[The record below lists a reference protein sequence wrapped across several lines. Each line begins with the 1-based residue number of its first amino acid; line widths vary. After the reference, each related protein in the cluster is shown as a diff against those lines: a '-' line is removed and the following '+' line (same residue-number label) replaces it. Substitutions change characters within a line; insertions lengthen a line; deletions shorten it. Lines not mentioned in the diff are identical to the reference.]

1 MKKLKMFNLLL
12 FSLLIG
18 RGLNIFSLPVKAET
32 GQDVSVKVTS
42 SLRACKPGDNVEFTL
57 TANNFTEDQPKLR
70 VKLSFS
76 SEFNNISYDF
86 NENLY
91 PQKIENY
98 ETDIYEFT
106 FDGSNSENSVSLGT
120 IYAKIAD
127 YVDSPIELYPNI
139 TAEIYSY
146 TDSGD
151 IAWLPCSVDLDSA
164 RVTVTPPEPEKPTEI
179 PAVAVTLTES
189 SLTLNTG
196 DISTIYA
203 TIEPAN
209 STDNVVWDSSVPLV
223 ATVEN
228 GTITAHKAGET
239 TITARRGDVSASCLV
254 TVLCKHEYEHI
265 ESTATCLSEGIAE
278 HYRCSKCGELFD
290 TEKKH
295 TDLQQ
300 LKEEKT
306 EHNYSDL
313 TEEIAAT
320 CETDGI
326 KAHYTCKS
334 CGTLFD
340 TNKEIIENGDLIIPM
355 TGHKYGRWKTDE
367 TSHWQECTNP
377 ECGKT
382 TDKQEHICD
391 NVPCESKKFCQI
403 CNNEY
408 GEIKK
413 HRYVFYREVSAT
425 CETEG
430 TKAHYFCPDCGKYFD
445 TEKQEISKEKLT
457 IDKLNHKIGT
467 EWKTDE
473 TSHWQECERCKEK
486 LNYGEHRAAD
496 TSCEH
501 KSVCEVCKSE
511 YGKPGEHR
519 LSFISGKTET
529 CEKDGIIAHFVCTK
543 CDKIFDENKQ
553 EITKEDLIIKK
564 TGHTPDGIW
573 KDYGKYHRQS
583 CLKCKEKLDISN
595 HTGKAGCGEKAVCN
609 ICGAQ
614 YGEPAEHS
622 FGILNKR
629 IEPTC
634 RSEGREA
641 YYRCKE
647 CGKLF
652 NENKDEIS
660 EKDLVIKKSNHNA
673 GNNWQSDGVKHWRKC
688 LNCNEI
694 LDVAEHH
701 GGQRNCLSR
710 GICADCNKTYGEKGE
725 HIYGELSR
733 EKKATCETDG
743 VKSHYTCGVCSKI
756 FDENKKEISKENLII
771 TKTGH
776 RQSENWHSDEENHQY
791 ICTNEGCGKILERR
805 AHNFDYGTVTKQPG
819 YDENRTG
826 KKMYRCRE
834 CGYEKTR
841 IIPVL
846 TYRKNYK
853 IVNGASQ
860 TVTENSGETVSFRS
874 NCGIEKFVRLEIDE
888 KLVDPENYILKEGS
902 TIVELK
908 PEYLATLEVGKHGVS
923 IVSQDGTADT
933 TLRITP
939 QPEEEEETEKTTT
952 AKTNKTSTK
961 TAKTTKKIKS
971 PNTGDISR
979 PVMAMMGAAMLLTYF
994 ALCIKREKS
1003 K

>member
-32 GQDVSVKVTS
+32 GQENTIKVSVDQTEVSPGDTVIYIFVLDDIYYDTGEVMLSVEYPENMTAVTYSANENFIRSNSITNNTGIFNYDGVRGYDKITLLTVSVKIS
-42 SLRACKPGDNVEFTL
+42 EEILEE
-57 TANNFTEDQPKLR
+57 TEIQ
-70 VKLSFS
+70 
-76 SEFNNISYDF
+76 
-86 NENLY
+86 
-91 PQKIENY
+91 
-98 ETDIYEFT
+98 
-106 FDGSNSENSVSLGT
+106 
-120 IYAKIAD
+120 
-127 YVDSPIELYPNI
+127 PNI
-139 TAEIYSY
+139 TAYYKDYS
-146 TDSGD
+146 SN
-151 IAWLPCSVDLDSA
+151 LLQCSIDLDSA
-164 RVTVTPPEPEKPTEI
+164 HVTVTPPEPEKPTEI

-203 TIEPAN
+203 TIEPTN
-209 STDNVVWDSSVPLV
+209 STDEIVWDSSVPFV

-239 TITARRGDVSASCLV
+239 TITARRGNVSASCLV

-265 ESTATCLSEGIAE
+265 DSTATCLSEGVAE

-313 TEEIAAT
+313 T
-320 CETDGI
+320 
-326 KAHYTCKS
+326 K
-334 CGTLFD
+334 
-340 TNKEIIENGDLIIPM
+340 
-355 TGHKYGRWKTDE
+355 
-367 TSHWQECTNP
+367 
-377 ECGKT
+377 
-382 TDKQEHICD
+382 
-391 NVPCESKKFCQI
+391 
-403 CNNEY
+403 
-408 GEIKK
+408 
-413 HRYVFYREVSAT
+413 EVSAT

-445 TEKQEISKEKLT
+445 TEKQEIPKEKLT
-457 IDKLNHKIGT
+457 IDKLNHKIST

-496 TSCEH
+496 SSCEH

-543 CDKIFDENKQ
+543 CDKIFDENKR
-553 EITKEDLIIKK
+553 EITEKDLIIKK
-564 TGHTPDGIW
+564 TGHTPDGTW
-573 KDYGKYHRQS
+573 KDYGEYHRQS

-595 HTGKAGCGEKAVCN
+595 HTGKARCGEKAVCN

-660 EKDLVIKKSNHNA
+660 EKDLVIKKSNHNT

-710 GICADCNKTYGEKGE
+710 GICADCNKTYGEKGD

-733 EKKATCETDG
+733 EKKATCEIDG

-771 TKTGH
+771 IKTGH

-826 KKMYRCRE
+826 KKVYRCRD

-874 NCGIEKFVRLEIDE
+874 NCGIEKFIRLEIDE
-888 KLVDPENYILKEGS
+888 KLVDPGNYILKEGS

-952 AKTNKTSTK
+952 GKTTKTSAKTAKTNKTSTK

-979 PVMAMMGAAMLLTYF
+979 PVMAMIGAAMLLTSL
-994 ALCIKREKS
+994 ALCRKGRKE
-1003 K
+1003 

>member
-18 RGLNIFSLPVKAET
+18 RGLNAFSLPVKAET
-32 GQDVSVKVTS
+32 GQENTIKVSVDQTEVSPGDTVMYTFVLDDIYYDTGEVMLSVEYPENMTAATYSANENFIRSNSITNNTGIFNYDGVRGYDEITLLTVSVKIS
-42 SLRACKPGDNVEFTL
+42 EEILEE
-57 TANNFTEDQPKLR
+57 TEIQ
-70 VKLSFS
+70 
-76 SEFNNISYDF
+76 
-86 NENLY
+86 
-91 PQKIENY
+91 
-98 ETDIYEFT
+98 
-106 FDGSNSENSVSLGT
+106 
-120 IYAKIAD
+120 
-127 YVDSPIELYPNI
+127 PNI
-139 TAEIYSY
+139 TAYYKDYS
-146 TDSGD
+146 GNL
-151 IAWLPCSVDLDSA
+151 LPCSIDLDSA
-164 RVTVTPPEPEKPTEI
+164 HVTVTPPEPEKPTEI

-203 TIEPAN
+203 TIDPAN
-209 STDNVVWDSSVPLV
+209 STDEIVWDSSVPLV

-265 ESTATCLSEGIAE
+265 ESTATCLSEGVAE

-313 TEEIAAT
+313 TKEVAAN
-320 CETDGI
+320 CETAGI
-326 KAHYTCKS
+326 KAHYTCKN
-334 CGTLFD
+334 CGTVFD
-340 TNKEIIENGDLIIPM
+340 TNKEIIENGDLTIPM

-367 TSHWQECTNP
+367 TSHWQEC
-377 ECGKT
+377 
-382 TDKQEHICD
+382 
-391 NVPCESKKFCQI
+391 
-403 CNNEY
+403 
-408 GEIKK
+408 
-413 HRYVFYREVSAT
+413 
-425 CETEG
+425 
-430 TKAHYFCPDCGKYFD
+430 
-445 TEKQEISKEKLT
+445 
-457 IDKLNHKIGT
+457 
-467 EWKTDE
+467 
-473 TSHWQECERCKEK
+473 ERCKEK
-486 LNYGEHRAAD
+486 LNYEEHRAAD

-543 CDKIFDENKQ
+543 CDKIFDENKR
-553 EITKEDLIIKK
+553 EVTEEDLIIKK
-564 TGHTPDGIW
+564 TGHKPDGIW
-573 KDYGKYHRQS
+573 KDYGEYHRQS

-622 FGILNKR
+622 FGILNRR

-710 GICADCNKTYGEKGE
+710 GICADCNKTYGEKGD

-756 FDENKKEISKENLII
+756 FDENKKEISKENLTI

-776 RQSENWHSDEENHQY
+776 KQSENWHSDEENHQY

-826 KKMYRCRE
+826 KKVYRCRE

-933 TLRITP
+933 ILRIKP

-952 AKTNKTSTK
+952 TKTNKTSTK

-979 PVMAMMGAAMLLTYF
+979 PVMAMIGAAMLLTSF
-994 ALCIKREKS
+994 ALCRKREKS

>member
-32 GQDVSVKVTS
+32 GQENTIKVSVDQTEVSPGDTVIYTFVLDNIYYDTGEIMLSVEYPENMTAATYSANENFIRSNSITNNTGIFNYDGVRDYDKVTLLTVSVKIS
-42 SLRACKPGDNVEFTL
+42 EEILEE
-57 TANNFTEDQPKLR
+57 TEIQ
-70 VKLSFS
+70 
-76 SEFNNISYDF
+76 
-86 NENLY
+86 
-91 PQKIENY
+91 
-98 ETDIYEFT
+98 
-106 FDGSNSENSVSLGT
+106 
-120 IYAKIAD
+120 
-127 YVDSPIELYPNI
+127 PNI
-139 TAEIYSY
+139 TAYYKDYS
-146 TDSGD
+146 SNL
-151 IAWLPCSVDLDSA
+151 LPCSIDLDSA
-164 RVTVTPPEPEKPTEI
+164 RVTVTPPAPEKPTEI
-179 PAVAVTLTES
+179 PAVSVTLTES

-228 GTITAHKAGET
+228 GTITANKAGET

-254 TVLCKHEYEHI
+254 TVLCNHEYEHI

-306 EHNYSDL
+306 DHNYSDL
-313 TEEIAAT
+313 T
-320 CETDGI
+320 
-326 KAHYTCKS
+326 
-334 CGTLFD
+334 
-340 TNKEIIENGDLIIPM
+340 KE
-355 TGHKYGRWKTDE
+355 
-367 TSHWQECTNP
+367 
-377 ECGKT
+377 
-382 TDKQEHICD
+382 
-391 NVPCESKKFCQI
+391 VA
-403 CNNEY
+403 
-408 GEIKK
+408 
-413 HRYVFYREVSAT
+413 AT

-501 KSVCEVCKSE
+501 KSICEVCKNE

-519 LSFISGKTET
+519 LSFISEKNET
-529 CEKDGIIAHFVCTK
+529 CEKDGIIAHFICTK

-553 EITKEDLIIKK
+553 EITEEDLIIEK
-564 TGHTPDGIW
+564 TGHKPDGTW
-573 KDYGKYHRQS
+573 KDYGEYHRQS

-595 HTGKAGCGEKAVCN
+595 HTGKARCGEKAVCN

-634 RSEGREA
+634 QSEGREA

-660 EKDLVIKKSNHNA
+660 EKDLVIKKSNHNT

-710 GICADCNKTYGEKGE
+710 GICADCNKTYGENGD

-756 FDENKKEISKENLII
+756 FDETKKEISKENLII

-826 KKMYRCRE
+826 KKVYRCRD

-874 NCGIEKFVRLEIDE
+874 NCGIEKFIRLEIDE

-952 AKTNKTSTK
+952 GKTTKTSAK

-979 PVMAMMGAAMLLTYF
+979 PLIAMIGAAMLLSSF
-994 ALCIKREKS
+994 ALCVKKRKE
-1003 K
+1003 

>member
-32 GQDVSVKVTS
+32 GQDVSVKVIS

-57 TANNFTEDQPKLR
+57 TANNLTDEQPELR

-86 NENLY
+86 NENFY

-120 IYAKIAD
+120 ICTTIAD
-127 YVDSPIELYPNI
+127 YVDGPIELYPNI

-151 IAWLPCSVDLDSA
+151 FAWFPCSVDLDSA
-164 RVTVTPPEPEKPTEI
+164 HVTVTPPEPEKPTEI

-189 SLTLNTG
+189 NLTLNTG

-209 STDNVVWDSSVPLV
+209 STDEIVWDSSVPLV

-254 TVLCKHEYEHI
+254 TVSCNHEYEHI
-265 ESTATCLSEGIAE
+265 DSTATCLSEGIAE

-306 EHNYSDL
+306 EHDYSDL
-313 TEEIAAT
+313 MKEVPAT
-320 CETDGI
+320 CET
-326 KAHYTCKS
+326 T
-334 CGTLFD
+334 
-340 TNKEIIENGDLIIPM
+340 
-355 TGHKYGRWKTDE
+355 
-367 TSHWQECTNP
+367 
-377 ECGKT
+377 
-382 TDKQEHICD
+382 
-391 NVPCESKKFCQI
+391 
-403 CNNEY
+403 
-408 GEIKK
+408 
-413 HRYVFYREVSAT
+413 
-425 CETEG
+425 G
-430 TKAHYFCPDCGKYFD
+430 TKAHYYCPDCGKYFD
-445 TEKQEISKEKLT
+445 TEKQEIPKEKLT

-473 TSHWQECERCKEK
+473 TGHWQECERCKEK

-501 KSVCEVCKSE
+501 ISVCEVCKSE

-543 CDKIFDENKQ
+543 CNKIFDENKG
-553 EITKEDLIIKK
+553 EITEEDLIIKK
-564 TGHTPDGIW
+564 TGHTPDGTW
-573 KDYGKYHRQS
+573 KDYGEYHRQS

-595 HTGKAGCGEKAVCN
+595 HTGKADCGEKAVCN

-629 IEPTC
+629 IKPTC
-634 RSEGREA
+634 QSEGREA

-710 GICADCNKTYGEKGE
+710 KICADCNKTYGEKGD

-756 FDENKKEISKENLII
+756 FDENKKEINKENLII
-771 TKTGH
+771 IKTGH
-776 RQSENWHSDEENHQY
+776 RQSENWQSDEENHQY

-819 YDENRTG
+819 YDENQTG
-826 KKMYRCRE
+826 EKVYRCRE

-846 TYRKNYK
+846 TYRKDYK

-874 NCGIEKFVRLEIDE
+874 NCGIEKFIRLEIDE
-888 KLVDPENYILKEGS
+888 ETVDPENYILKEGS

-933 TLRITP
+933 TLRITA
-939 QPEEEEETEKTTT
+939 QPEEKEETEKTTT
-952 AKTNKTSTK
+952 GKTTKTSAK

-979 PVMAMMGAAMLLTYF
+979 PLTAMIGAAMLLTSF
-994 ALCIKREKS
+994 ALCVKKRKE
-1003 K
+1003 

>member
-57 TANNFTEDQPKLR
+57 TANNFTEDQAKLR
-70 VKLSFS
+70 VKLSLS

-86 NENLY
+86 NGNLY

-106 FDGSNSENSVSLGT
+106 FDGSNSENGVSLGT
-120 IYAKIAD
+120 ICATIAD
-127 YVDSPIELYPNI
+127 YDNGPIELYPNI

-164 RVTVTPPEPEKPTEI
+164 HVTVTPPEPGKPTEI

-189 SLTLNTG
+189 SLTLNTD

-209 STDNVVWDSSVPLV
+209 STDEIVWDSSVPFV

-265 ESTATCLSEGIAE
+265 DSTSTCLSEGVAE

-290 TEKKH
+290 TEKNH
-295 TDLQQ
+295 TDLEQ

-306 EHNYSDL
+306 EHDYSNL
-313 TEEIAAT
+313 TKEVSAT
-320 CETDGI
+320 CETAGT

-340 TNKEIIENGDLIIPM
+340 TNKEIIENGDLTIPM
-355 TGHKYGRWKTDE
+355 TGHKYGQWKTDE
-367 TSHWQECTNP
+367 T
-377 ECGKT
+377 G
-382 TDKQEHICD
+382 
-391 NVPCESKKFCQI
+391 
-403 CNNEY
+403 
-408 GEIKK
+408 
-413 HRYVFYREVSAT
+413 
-425 CETEG
+425 
-430 TKAHYFCPDCGKYFD
+430 
-445 TEKQEISKEKLT
+445 
-457 IDKLNHKIGT
+457 
-467 EWKTDE
+467 
-473 TSHWQECERCKEK
+473 HWQECERCKEK
-486 LNYGEHRAAD
+486 LNYGEHRATD
-496 TSCEH
+496 SSCEH

-553 EITKEDLIIKK
+553 EITEKDLIIKR

-573 KDYGKYHRQS
+573 KDYGEYHRQS

-595 HTGKAGCGEKAVCN
+595 HTGKAGCGKKAVCN

-634 RSEGREA
+634 QSDGREA

-652 NENKDEIS
+652 NENKDEIN
-660 EKDLVIKKSNHNA
+660 ENDLVIKKSNHNT

-694 LDVAEHH
+694 L
-701 GGQRNCLSR
+701 
-710 GICADCNKTYGEKGE
+710 
-725 HIYGELSR
+725 
-733 EKKATCETDG
+733 
-743 VKSHYTCGVCSKI
+743 
-756 FDENKKEISKENLII
+756 
-771 TKTGH
+771 
-776 RQSENWHSDEENHQY
+776 
-791 ICTNEGCGKILERR
+791 
-805 AHNFDYGTVTKQPG
+805 
-819 YDENRTG
+819 
-826 KKMYRCRE
+826 
-834 CGYEKTR
+834 
-841 IIPVL
+841 
-846 TYRKNYK
+846 
-853 IVNGASQ
+853 
-860 TVTENSGETVSFRS
+860 
-874 NCGIEKFVRLEIDE
+874 
-888 KLVDPENYILKEGS
+888 
-902 TIVELK
+902 
-908 PEYLATLEVGKHGVS
+908 
-923 IVSQDGTADT
+923 
-933 TLRITP
+933 
-939 QPEEEEETEKTTT
+939 
-952 AKTNKTSTK
+952 
-961 TAKTTKKIKS
+961 
-971 PNTGDISR
+971 
-979 PVMAMMGAAMLLTYF
+979 
-994 ALCIKREKS
+994 
-1003 K
+1003 

>member
-1 MKKLKMFNLLL
+1 MSYFYSQRNQINERISIMKKLKMFNLLL

-32 GQDVSVKVTS
+32 GQENTIKVSVDQTEVSPGDTVIYTFVLDNIYYDTGEIMLSVEYPENMTAATYSANENFIRSNSITNNTGIFNYDGVRDYDKVTLLTVSVKIS
-42 SLRACKPGDNVEFTL
+42 EEILEE
-57 TANNFTEDQPKLR
+57 TEIQ
-70 VKLSFS
+70 
-76 SEFNNISYDF
+76 
-86 NENLY
+86 
-91 PQKIENY
+91 
-98 ETDIYEFT
+98 
-106 FDGSNSENSVSLGT
+106 
-120 IYAKIAD
+120 
-127 YVDSPIELYPNI
+127 PNI
-139 TAEIYSY
+139 TAYYKDYS
-146 TDSGD
+146 SNL
-151 IAWLPCSVDLDSA
+151 LPCSIDLDSA
-164 RVTVTPPEPEKPTEI
+164 RVTVTPPAPEKPTEI
-179 PAVAVTLTES
+179 PAVSVTLTES

-228 GTITAHKAGET
+228 GTITANKAGET

-254 TVLCKHEYEHI
+254 TVLCNHEYEHI

-306 EHNYSDL
+306 DHNYSDL
-313 TEEIAAT
+313 T
-320 CETDGI
+320 
-326 KAHYTCKS
+326 
-334 CGTLFD
+334 
-340 TNKEIIENGDLIIPM
+340 KE
-355 TGHKYGRWKTDE
+355 
-367 TSHWQECTNP
+367 
-377 ECGKT
+377 
-382 TDKQEHICD
+382 
-391 NVPCESKKFCQI
+391 VA
-403 CNNEY
+403 
-408 GEIKK
+408 
-413 HRYVFYREVSAT
+413 AT

-501 KSVCEVCKSE
+501 KSICEVCKNE

-519 LSFISGKTET
+519 LSFISEKNET
-529 CEKDGIIAHFVCTK
+529 CEKDGIIAHFICTK

-553 EITKEDLIIKK
+553 EITEEDLIIEK
-564 TGHTPDGIW
+564 TGHKPDGTW
-573 KDYGKYHRQS
+573 KDYGEYHRQS

-595 HTGKAGCGEKAVCN
+595 HTGKARCGEKAVCN

-634 RSEGREA
+634 QSEGREA

-660 EKDLVIKKSNHNA
+660 EKDLVIKKSNHNT

-710 GICADCNKTYGEKGE
+710 GICADCNKTYGENGD

-756 FDENKKEISKENLII
+756 FDETKKEISKENLII

-826 KKMYRCRE
+826 KKVYRCRD

-952 AKTNKTSTK
+952 GKTTKTSAK

-979 PVMAMMGAAMLLTYF
+979 PLIAMIGAAMLLSSF
-994 ALCIKREKS
+994 ALCVKKRKE
-1003 K
+1003 

>member
-18 RGLNIFSLPVKAET
+18 RGLNAFSLPVKAET
-32 GQDVSVKVTS
+32 GQENTIKVSVDQTEVSPGDTVIYTFVLDDIYYDTGEVMLSVEYPENMTAATYSANENFIRSNSITNNTGIFNYDGVRGYDEITLLTVSVKIS
-42 SLRACKPGDNVEFTL
+42 EEILEE
-57 TANNFTEDQPKLR
+57 TEIQ
-70 VKLSFS
+70 
-76 SEFNNISYDF
+76 
-86 NENLY
+86 
-91 PQKIENY
+91 
-98 ETDIYEFT
+98 
-106 FDGSNSENSVSLGT
+106 
-120 IYAKIAD
+120 
-127 YVDSPIELYPNI
+127 PNI
-139 TAEIYSY
+139 TAYYKDYS
-146 TDSGD
+146 SNL
-151 IAWLPCSVDLDSA
+151 LPCSIDLDSA
-164 RVTVTPPEPEKPTEI
+164 RVTVTPPEPEKPAEI
-179 PAVAVTLTES
+179 PAVTVTLTES
-189 SLTLNTG
+189 NLTLNTG

-209 STDNVVWDSSVPLV
+209 STDEIVWDSSVPLV

-265 ESTATCLSEGIAE
+265 ESTATCLSEGVAE

-313 TEEIAAT
+313 TKEVAAT
-320 CETDGI
+320 CETEGI
-326 KAHYTCKS
+326 KAHYTCKN
-334 CGTLFD
+334 CGTVFD
-340 TNKEIIENGDLIIPM
+340 TNKEIIENGDLTIPM
-355 TGHKYGRWKTDE
+355 TGHKYGR
-367 TSHWQECTNP
+367 
-377 ECGKT
+377 
-382 TDKQEHICD
+382 
-391 NVPCESKKFCQI
+391 
-403 CNNEY
+403 
-408 GEIKK
+408 
-413 HRYVFYREVSAT
+413 
-425 CETEG
+425 
-430 TKAHYFCPDCGKYFD
+430 
-445 TEKQEISKEKLT
+445 
-457 IDKLNHKIGT
+457 
-467 EWKTDE
+467 WKTDE

-486 LNYGEHRAAD
+486 LNYGEHRAAG

-519 LSFISGKTET
+519 LSFISGETET

-543 CDKIFDENKQ
+543 CDKIFDEKEQ
-553 EITKEDLIIKK
+553 EITEEDLIIKK
-564 TGHTPDGIW
+564 TGHTPDGTW
-573 KDYGKYHRQS
+573 KDYGEYHRQS
-583 CLKCKEKLDISN
+583 CLKCKEKLNSSN
-595 HTGKAGCGEKAVCN
+595 HTGKASCGEKAVCN

-622 FGILNKR
+622 FGILNRR
-629 IEPTC
+629 IDPTC
-634 RSEGREA
+634 QSEGREA

-701 GGQRNCLSR
+701 GGQRNCLSK

-756 FDENKKEISKENLII
+756 FDENKKEISKENLTI

-776 RQSENWHSDEENHQY
+776 KQSENWHSDEENHQY

-826 KKMYRCRE
+826 KKVYRCRE

-841 IIPVL
+841 VIPVL

-933 TLRITP
+933 ILRIKP
-939 QPEEEEETEKTTT
+939 QPEEEEETEETTT
-952 AKTNKTSTK
+952 TKTNKTSTK

-979 PVMAMMGAAMLLTYF
+979 PVMAMIGTTLLFTSF

>member
-18 RGLNIFSLPVKAET
+18 RGLNIFSLPVKAEAGQENTIKVSVDQTEASPGDTVIYTFVLDDIYYDT
-32 GQDVSVKVTS
+32 GEVMLSVEYPENMTAATYSANENFIRSNSITNNTGIFNYDSVRGYDKITLLTVSVKIS
-42 SLRACKPGDNVEFTL
+42 EEILEK
-57 TANNFTEDQPKLR
+57 TEIQ
-70 VKLSFS
+70 
-76 SEFNNISYDF
+76 
-86 NENLY
+86 
-91 PQKIENY
+91 
-98 ETDIYEFT
+98 
-106 FDGSNSENSVSLGT
+106 
-120 IYAKIAD
+120 
-127 YVDSPIELYPNI
+127 PNI
-139 TAEIYSY
+139 TAYYKDYS
-146 TDSGD
+146 SNL
-151 IAWLPCSVDLDSA
+151 LPCSIDLDSA

-209 STDNVVWDSSVPLV
+209 STDEIVWDSSVPFV

-254 TVLCKHEYEHI
+254 TVLCNHEYEHI

-313 TEEIAAT
+313 T
-320 CETDGI
+320 
-326 KAHYTCKS
+326 K
-334 CGTLFD
+334 
-340 TNKEIIENGDLIIPM
+340 
-355 TGHKYGRWKTDE
+355 
-367 TSHWQECTNP
+367 
-377 ECGKT
+377 
-382 TDKQEHICD
+382 
-391 NVPCESKKFCQI
+391 
-403 CNNEY
+403 
-408 GEIKK
+408 
-413 HRYVFYREVSAT
+413 EVSAT

-430 TKAHYFCPDCGKYFD
+430 TKAHYFCTDCGKYFD
-445 TEKQEISKEKLT
+445 TEKQEIPKEKLT

-473 TSHWQECERCKEK
+473 TSHWRECERCKEK

-496 TSCEH
+496 SSCEH

-543 CDKIFDENKQ
+543 CDKIFDENKG
-553 EITKEDLIIKK
+553 EITEEDLIIEK
-564 TGHTPDGIW
+564 TGHTPDGTW
-573 KDYGKYHRQS
+573 KDYGEYHRQS
-583 CLKCKEKLDISN
+583 CLKCDAKLDISN
-595 HTGKAGCGEKAVCN
+595 HTGKARCGEKAVCN

-634 RSEGREA
+634 QSEGREA

-652 NENKDEIS
+652 NENKEEIS
-660 EKDLVIKKSNHNA
+660 EKDLVIKKSNHNT

-710 GICADCNKTYGEKGE
+710 KICADCNKTYGENGE

-756 FDENKKEISKENLII
+756 FDENKKEINKENLII

-776 RQSENWHSDEENHQY
+776 RQSESWHSDEENHQY

-819 YDENRTG
+819 YDENQTG
-826 KKMYRCRE
+826 KKVYRCRD

-888 KLVDPENYILKEGS
+888 EPVDPENYILKEGS

-939 QPEEEEETEKTTT
+939 RPKEKEEETEKTTTGKTTKTSAKT

-979 PVMAMMGAAMLLTYF
+979 PLTAMIGAAMLLTSF
-994 ALCIKREKS
+994 ALCRKEEKS

>member
-32 GQDVSVKVTS
+32 GQENTIKVSVDQTEVSPGDTVIYTFVLGDIYYDTGEVMLSVEYPENMTAATYSANENFIRSNSITNNIGIFKYDGVRDYDKITLLTVSVKIS
-42 SLRACKPGDNVEFTL
+42 EEILEK
-57 TANNFTEDQPKLR
+57 TEIQ
-70 VKLSFS
+70 
-76 SEFNNISYDF
+76 
-86 NENLY
+86 
-91 PQKIENY
+91 
-98 ETDIYEFT
+98 
-106 FDGSNSENSVSLGT
+106 
-120 IYAKIAD
+120 
-127 YVDSPIELYPNI
+127 PNI
-139 TAEIYSY
+139 TAYYKDYS
-146 TDSGD
+146 SNL
-151 IAWLPCSVDLDSA
+151 LPCSIDLDSA
-164 RVTVTPPEPEKPTEI
+164 HVTVTPPEPEKPTEI

-209 STDNVVWDSSVPLV
+209 FTDEIVWDSSVPFV

-313 TEEIAAT
+313 TKEVAAT
-320 CETDGI
+320 CETAGT

-334 CGTLFD
+334 CGTVFD
-340 TNKEIIENGDLIIPM
+340 TNKEIIENGDLTIPM
-355 TGHKYGRWKTDE
+355 TGHKYGQWKTDE
-367 TSHWQECTNP
+367 TSHW
-377 ECGKT
+377 
-382 TDKQEHICD
+382 
-391 NVPCESKKFCQI
+391 
-403 CNNEY
+403 
-408 GEIKK
+408 
-413 HRYVFYREVSAT
+413 R
-425 CETEG
+425 
-430 TKAHYFCPDCGKYFD
+430 
-445 TEKQEISKEKLT
+445 
-457 IDKLNHKIGT
+457 
-467 EWKTDE
+467 
-473 TSHWQECERCKEK
+473 ECERCKEK

-543 CDKIFDENKQ
+543 CNKIFDEKEQ
-553 EITKEDLIIKK
+553 EITEEDLIIKK

-573 KDYGKYHRQS
+573 KDYGEYHRQS

-595 HTGKAGCGEKAVCN
+595 HTGKARCEEKAVCN
-609 ICGAQ
+609 ICGAR

-622 FGILNKR
+622 FGILNRR

-634 RSEGREA
+634 QSEGREA

-660 EKDLVIKKSNHNA
+660 EKDLVIKKSNHNT
-673 GNNWQSDGVKHWRKC
+673 GNYWQSDGVKHWRKC

-701 GGQRNCLSR
+701 GGNGNCLSR
-710 GICADCNKTYGEKGE
+710 KICADCNKTYGEKGE
-725 HIYGELSR
+725 HKYGELSR

-756 FDENKKEISKENLII
+756 FDENKREISKENLII
-771 TKTGH
+771 IKTGH

-819 YDENRTG
+819 YDENQTG
-826 KKMYRCRE
+826 KKVYRCRE

-860 TVTENSGETVSFRS
+860 TVTENSDDTISFRS
-874 NCGIEKFVRLEIDE
+874 NCGIEKFIRLEIDE

-952 AKTNKTSTK
+952 GKTTKTSAK

-979 PVMAMMGAAMLLTYF
+979 PVMAMIGAAMLLTSF
-994 ALCIKREKS
+994 ALCRKGEKS

>member
-32 GQDVSVKVTS
+32 GQENTIKVSVDQTEVSPGDTVIYTFVLDDIYYDTGEVMLSVEYPENMTAVTYSANENFIRSNSITNNTGIFNYDGVRDYDKVTLLTVSVKIS
-42 SLRACKPGDNVEFTL
+42 EEILEK
-57 TANNFTEDQPKLR
+57 TEIQ
-70 VKLSFS
+70 
-76 SEFNNISYDF
+76 
-86 NENLY
+86 
-91 PQKIENY
+91 
-98 ETDIYEFT
+98 
-106 FDGSNSENSVSLGT
+106 
-120 IYAKIAD
+120 
-127 YVDSPIELYPNI
+127 PNI
-139 TAEIYSY
+139 TAYYKDYS
-146 TDSGD
+146 SNL
-151 IAWLPCSVDLDSA
+151 LPCSIDLDSA
-164 RVTVTPPEPEKPTEI
+164 RVTVTPTEPEKPTEI

-189 SLTLNTG
+189 NLTLNTG

-209 STDNVVWDSSVPLV
+209 STDEIVWDSSVPLV

-265 ESTATCLSEGIAE
+265 DSTATCLSEGIAE

-313 TEEIAAT
+313 MKEVPAT
-320 CETDGI
+320 CETDG
-326 KAHYTCKS
+326 
-334 CGTLFD
+334 
-340 TNKEIIENGDLIIPM
+340 
-355 TGHKYGRWKTDE
+355 
-367 TSHWQECTNP
+367 
-377 ECGKT
+377 
-382 TDKQEHICD
+382 
-391 NVPCESKKFCQI
+391 
-403 CNNEY
+403 
-408 GEIKK
+408 
-413 HRYVFYREVSAT
+413 
-425 CETEG
+425 
-430 TKAHYFCPDCGKYFD
+430 TKAHYYCPDCGKYFD
-445 TEKQEISKEKLT
+445 TEKQEILKEELT

-543 CDKIFDENKQ
+543 CDKIFDENKV
-553 EITKEDLIIKK
+553 EITEKDLIIKK
-564 TGHTPDGIW
+564 TGHTPDGTW
-573 KDYGKYHRQS
+573 KDYGEYHRQS
-583 CLKCKEKLDISN
+583 CLKCDAKLDISN
-595 HTGKAGCGEKAVCN
+595 HTGKVCCGEKAVCN

-634 RSEGREA
+634 QSEGKEA

-660 EKDLVIKKSNHNA
+660 EKDLVIKKSNHNT
-673 GNNWQSDGVKHWRKC
+673 GNNWQSDSVKHWRKC

-701 GGQRNCLSR
+701 GGKRNCLSR
-710 GICADCNKTYGEKGE
+710 KICADCNKTYGENGE

-756 FDENKKEISKENLII
+756 FDENKKEINKENLII
-771 TKTGH
+771 IKTGH

-826 KKMYRCRE
+826 KKVYRCRE

-874 NCGIEKFVRLEIDE
+874 NCGIEKFIRLEIDE
-888 KLVDPENYILKEGS
+888 ELVDPENYILKEGS

-908 PEYLATLEVGKHGVS
+908 PEYLATLEVGKHSVS

-933 TLRITP
+933 TLRITA

-952 AKTNKTSTK
+952 GKTNKTSAKTAKTNKTSTK
-961 TAKTTKKIKS
+961 KAKTTKKIKS

-979 PVMAMMGAAMLLTYF
+979 PLTAMIGAAMLLTSF
-994 ALCIKREKS
+994 ALCRKGEKS

>member
-32 GQDVSVKVTS
+32 GQENTIKVSVDQTEVSPGDTVIYTFVLDDIYYDTGEIMLSVEYPENMTAATYSANENFIRSNSITNNIGIFNYDGVRDYDKITLLTVSVKIS
-42 SLRACKPGDNVEFTL
+42 EEILEK
-57 TANNFTEDQPKLR
+57 TEIQ
-70 VKLSFS
+70 
-76 SEFNNISYDF
+76 
-86 NENLY
+86 
-91 PQKIENY
+91 
-98 ETDIYEFT
+98 
-106 FDGSNSENSVSLGT
+106 
-120 IYAKIAD
+120 
-127 YVDSPIELYPNI
+127 PNI
-139 TAEIYSY
+139 TAYYKDYS
-146 TDSGD
+146 SNL
-151 IAWLPCSVDLDSA
+151 LPCSIDLDSA

-179 PAVAVTLTES
+179 PAVSVTLTKS

-209 STDNVVWDSSVPLV
+209 STDEIVWDSSVPLV

-265 ESTATCLSEGIAE
+265 DSTATCLSEGVAE

-306 EHNYSDL
+306 EHDYSDL
-313 TEEIAAT
+313 TKEVPAT
-320 CETDGI
+320 CETD
-326 KAHYTCKS
+326 
-334 CGTLFD
+334 
-340 TNKEIIENGDLIIPM
+340 
-355 TGHKYGRWKTDE
+355 
-367 TSHWQECTNP
+367 
-377 ECGKT
+377 
-382 TDKQEHICD
+382 
-391 NVPCESKKFCQI
+391 
-403 CNNEY
+403 
-408 GEIKK
+408 
-413 HRYVFYREVSAT
+413 
-425 CETEG
+425 G

-445 TEKQEISKEKLT
+445 TEKQEIPKEKLT

-473 TSHWQECERCKEK
+473 IGHWQECERCKEK

-496 TSCEH
+496 SSCEH

-543 CDKIFDENKQ
+543 CDKIFNEKEQ
-553 EITKEDLIIKK
+553 EITEKDLIIKK
-564 TGHTPDGIW
+564 TGHTPDGTW
-573 KDYGKYHRQS
+573 KDYGEYHRQS
-583 CLKCKEKLDISN
+583 CLKCDAKLDISN
-595 HTGKAGCGEKAVCN
+595 HTGKARCGEKAVCN

-634 RSEGREA
+634 QSGGREA

-660 EKDLVIKKSNHNA
+660 EKDLIIKKSNHNT

-710 GICADCNKTYGEKGE
+710 GICADCNKTYGEKGD
-725 HIYGELSR
+725 HMYGELSR

-743 VKSHYTCGVCSKI
+743 VKNYYTCGVCSKI

-771 TKTGH
+771 IKTGH

-826 KKMYRCRE
+826 KKVYRCRE

-860 TVTENSGETVSFRS
+860 TVTENSGKTVSFRS
-874 NCGIEKFVRLEIDE
+874 NCGIEKFIRLEIDE
-888 KLVDPENYILKEGS
+888 ELVEPENYILKEGS

-952 AKTNKTSTK
+952 GKTTKTSAKTAKTNKTSTK

-979 PVMAMMGAAMLLTYF
+979 PVMAMIGAAMLLTSF
-994 ALCIKREKS
+994 ALCRKGEKS

>member
-32 GQDVSVKVTS
+32 GQDISVKVIS

-76 SEFNNISYDF
+76 SEFSNISYDF

-91 PQKIENY
+91 PQKIEDY

-120 IYAKIAD
+120 ICATIAD

-151 IAWLPCSVDLDSA
+151 FAWLPCSVDLDSA

-209 STDNVVWDSSVPLV
+209 STDEIVWDSSVPLV

-306 EHNYSDL
+306 EHDYSDL
-313 TEEIAAT
+313 TKEVPAT
-320 CETDGI
+320 CETD
-326 KAHYTCKS
+326 
-334 CGTLFD
+334 
-340 TNKEIIENGDLIIPM
+340 
-355 TGHKYGRWKTDE
+355 
-367 TSHWQECTNP
+367 
-377 ECGKT
+377 
-382 TDKQEHICD
+382 
-391 NVPCESKKFCQI
+391 
-403 CNNEY
+403 
-408 GEIKK
+408 
-413 HRYVFYREVSAT
+413 
-425 CETEG
+425 G

-445 TEKQEISKEKLT
+445 TEKQEIPKEKLT

-543 CDKIFDENKQ
+543 CDKIFDEKEQ
-553 EITKEDLIIKK
+553 EITEKDLIIKK
-564 TGHTPDGIW
+564 TGHTPDGTW
-573 KDYGKYHRQS
+573 KDYGEYHRQS

-595 HTGKAGCGEKAVCN
+595 HTGKARCEEKAVCN
-609 ICGAQ
+609 VCGAR

-634 RSEGREA
+634 QSEGREA

-660 EKDLVIKKSNHNA
+660 EKDLIIKKSNHNT

-701 GGQRNCLSR
+701 SGQRNCLSR

-743 VKSHYTCGVCSKI
+743 VKSHYTCGICSKI

-771 TKTGH
+771 IKTGH
-776 RQSENWHSDEENHQY
+776 RQSENWQSDEENHQY

-805 AHNFDYGTVTKQPG
+805 AHNFDYGTVTKQSG

-826 KKMYRCRE
+826 EKVYRCRD

-846 TYRKNYK
+846 TYRKDYK

-874 NCGIEKFVRLEIDE
+874 NCGIEKFIRLEIDE
-888 KLVDPENYILKEGS
+888 KLVDPENYILKDGS

-933 TLRITP
+933 TLRIKA
-939 QPEEEEETEKTTT
+939 QPEEKEETEKTTTGKTNKTSAKTAKTNKTSTKT

-979 PVMAMMGAAMLLTYF
+979 PLTAMIGAAMLFTSF
-994 ALCIKREKS
+994 ALCSKKRKE
-1003 K
+1003 

>member
-18 RGLNIFSLPVKAET
+18 RGLNIFSLPVKAEVGQENTIKVSVDQTEVSPGDTVIYTFVLDDIYYDT
-32 GQDVSVKVTS
+32 GEIMLSVEYPENMTAATYSANENFIRSNSITNNTGIFNYDGVRDYDKVTLLTVSVKIS
-42 SLRACKPGDNVEFTL
+42 EEILEK
-57 TANNFTEDQPKLR
+57 TEIQ
-70 VKLSFS
+70 
-76 SEFNNISYDF
+76 
-86 NENLY
+86 
-91 PQKIENY
+91 
-98 ETDIYEFT
+98 
-106 FDGSNSENSVSLGT
+106 
-120 IYAKIAD
+120 
-127 YVDSPIELYPNI
+127 PNI
-139 TAEIYSY
+139 TAYYKDYS
-146 TDSGD
+146 SNL
-151 IAWLPCSVDLDSA
+151 LPCSIDLDSA
-164 RVTVTPPEPEKPTEI
+164 RVTVTPAEPEKPTEI

-189 SLTLNTG
+189 NLTLNTG

-209 STDNVVWDSSVPLV
+209 STDEIVWDSSVPLV

-254 TVLCKHEYEHI
+254 TVLCNHEYEHI
-265 ESTATCLSEGIAE
+265 DSTATCLSEGIAE

-306 EHNYSDL
+306 EHDYSDL
-313 TEEIAAT
+313 TKEVPAT
-320 CETDGI
+320 CETD
-326 KAHYTCKS
+326 
-334 CGTLFD
+334 
-340 TNKEIIENGDLIIPM
+340 
-355 TGHKYGRWKTDE
+355 
-367 TSHWQECTNP
+367 
-377 ECGKT
+377 
-382 TDKQEHICD
+382 
-391 NVPCESKKFCQI
+391 
-403 CNNEY
+403 
-408 GEIKK
+408 
-413 HRYVFYREVSAT
+413 
-425 CETEG
+425 G

-445 TEKQEISKEKLT
+445 TEKQEIPKEKLT

-473 TSHWQECERCKEK
+473 IGHWQECERCKEK

-543 CDKIFDENKQ
+543 CDKIFDEKEQ
-553 EITKEDLIIKK
+553 EITEEDLIIKK
-564 TGHTPDGIW
+564 TGHTPDGTW
-573 KDYGKYHRQS
+573 KDYGEYHRQS

-595 HTGKAGCGEKAVCN
+595 HTGKARCEEKAVCN
-609 ICGAQ
+609 VCGAR

-634 RSEGREA
+634 RSEGRKA

-660 EKDLVIKKSNHNA
+660 EKDLIIKKSNHNT

-701 GGQRNCLSR
+701 SGQRNCLSR

-743 VKSHYTCGVCSKI
+743 VKSHYTCGICSKI

-771 TKTGH
+771 IKTGH

-826 KKMYRCRE
+826 EKVYRCRE

-841 IIPVL
+841 LIPVL

-874 NCGIEKFVRLEIDE
+874 NCGIEKFIRLEIDE
-888 KLVDPENYILKEGS
+888 ELVEPENYILKEGS

-908 PEYLATLEVGKHGVS
+908 PEYLATLEVGKHGVT

-952 AKTNKTSTK
+952 AKTTKTSAK
-961 TAKTTKKIKS
+961 TAKTTKIKS
-971 PNTGDISR
+971 PKTGDISR
-979 PVMAMMGAAMLLTYF
+979 PVKAMIGASLLFTSF
-994 ALCIKREKS
+994 ALYSKKRKE
-1003 K
+1003 

>member
-32 GQDVSVKVTS
+32 GQENTIKVSVDQTEVSPGDTVIYTFVLNDIYYDTGEIMLSVEYPENMTAVTYSANENFIRSNSITNNTGIFNYDGVRDYDKVTLLTVSVKIS
-42 SLRACKPGDNVEFTL
+42 EEILEK
-57 TANNFTEDQPKLR
+57 TEIQ
-70 VKLSFS
+70 
-76 SEFNNISYDF
+76 
-86 NENLY
+86 
-91 PQKIENY
+91 
-98 ETDIYEFT
+98 
-106 FDGSNSENSVSLGT
+106 
-120 IYAKIAD
+120 
-127 YVDSPIELYPNI
+127 PNI
-139 TAEIYSY
+139 TAYYKDYS
-146 TDSGD
+146 SNL
-151 IAWLPCSVDLDSA
+151 LPCSIDLDSA
-164 RVTVTPPEPEKPTEI
+164 HVTVTPPEPEKPTEI

-209 STDNVVWDSSVPLV
+209 STDEIVWDSSVPLV

-254 TVLCKHEYEHI
+254 TVLCNHEYEHI
-265 ESTATCLSEGIAE
+265 DSTATCLSDGIAE

-306 EHNYSDL
+306 EHDYSDL
-313 TEEIAAT
+313 TKEVAAT
-320 CETDGI
+320 CETDGT

-340 TNKEIIENGDLIIPM
+340 TNKEIIENGDLTIPM
-355 TGHKYGRWKTDE
+355 TGHKYG
-367 TSHWQECTNP
+367 Q
-377 ECGKT
+377 
-382 TDKQEHICD
+382 
-391 NVPCESKKFCQI
+391 
-403 CNNEY
+403 
-408 GEIKK
+408 
-413 HRYVFYREVSAT
+413 
-425 CETEG
+425 
-430 TKAHYFCPDCGKYFD
+430 
-445 TEKQEISKEKLT
+445 
-457 IDKLNHKIGT
+457 
-467 EWKTDE
+467 WKTDE

-501 KSVCEVCKSE
+501 KSICEVCKNE

-529 CEKDGIIAHFVCTK
+529 CEKDGIIAHFICTK

-553 EITKEDLIIKK
+553 EITEEDLIIEK
-564 TGHTPDGIW
+564 TGHKPDGTW
-573 KDYGKYHRQS
+573 KDYGEYHRQS

-595 HTGKAGCGEKAVCN
+595 HTGKARCGEKAVCN

-622 FGILNKR
+622 FGILNRR

-634 RSEGREA
+634 QSEGREA

-660 EKDLVIKKSNHNA
+660 EKDLVIKKSNHNT

-710 GICADCNKTYGEKGE
+710 GICADCNKVYGEKGD

-756 FDENKKEISKENLII
+756 FDESKKEISKENLII
-771 TKTGH
+771 IKTGH

-826 KKMYRCRE
+826 KKVYRCRE

-841 IIPVL
+841 LIPVL

-860 TVTENSGETVSFRS
+860 TVTENSSETVSFRS
-874 NCGIEKFVRLEIDE
+874 NCGIEKFIRLEIDE
-888 KLVDPENYILKEGS
+888 KLVDPGNYILKEGS

-952 AKTNKTSTK
+952 AKTNKTSAKTAKTNKTSTK

-979 PVMAMMGAAMLLTYF
+979 PLTAMIGAAMLLTSF
-994 ALCIKREKS
+994 ALCIKKEKS

>member
-42 SLRACKPGDNVEFTL
+42 SIRACKPGDNMEFTL

-76 SEFNNISYDF
+76 SEFNSISYDF

-91 PQKIENY
+91 PQKIEDY

-106 FDGSNSENSVSLGT
+106 FDGSNSENGVSLGT
-120 IYAKIAD
+120 ICATIAD
-127 YVDSPIELYPNI
+127 YIDGPIELYPNI

-228 GTITAHKAGET
+228 GTITAHKSGET

-265 ESTATCLSEGIAE
+265 DSTATCLSEGVAE

-313 TEEIAAT
+313 T
-320 CETDGI
+320 
-326 KAHYTCKS
+326 K
-334 CGTLFD
+334 
-340 TNKEIIENGDLIIPM
+340 
-355 TGHKYGRWKTDE
+355 
-367 TSHWQECTNP
+367 
-377 ECGKT
+377 
-382 TDKQEHICD
+382 
-391 NVPCESKKFCQI
+391 
-403 CNNEY
+403 
-408 GEIKK
+408 
-413 HRYVFYREVSAT
+413 EVSAT

-445 TEKQEISKEKLT
+445 TEKQEIPKEKLT
-457 IDKLNHKIGT
+457 IDKLNHKIST

-543 CDKIFDENKQ
+543 CDKIFDERKQ
-553 EITKEDLIIKK
+553 EITEENLIIKK
-564 TGHTPDGIW
+564 TGHTPDGTW
-573 KDYGKYHRQS
+573 KDYGEYHRQS

-595 HTGKAGCGEKAVCN
+595 HTGKACCEEKAVCN
-609 ICGAQ
+609 VCGAQ
-614 YGEPAEHS
+614 YGEPAEHN

-652 NENKDEIS
+652 NENKDEIN
-660 EKDLVIKKSNHNA
+660 EKDLVIKKSNHNT

-710 GICADCNKTYGEKGE
+710 VICADCNKTYGENGD

-771 TKTGH
+771 IKTGH

-826 KKMYRCRE
+826 EKVYRCRE

-874 NCGIEKFVRLEIDE
+874 NCGIEKFIRLEIDE

-952 AKTNKTSTK
+952 GKTTKTSAKSAKTNKTSTK
-961 TAKTTKKIKS
+961 TTKTTKKIKS

-979 PVMAMMGAAMLLTYF
+979 PVMAMIGAILLFTSF
-994 ALCIKREKS
+994 ALCRKERKE
-1003 K
+1003 

>member
-1 MKKLKMFNLLL
+1 MKKLKIFNLLL

-57 TANNFTEDQPKLR
+57 TANNFTEDQAKLR

-76 SEFNNISYDF
+76 SEFSNISY
-86 NENLY
+86 NLNKNFY
-91 PQKIENY
+91 PQKIEDY

-151 IAWLPCSVDLDSA
+151 FAWFPCSVDLDSA

-209 STDNVVWDSSVPLV
+209 STDEIVWDSSVPLV

-254 TVLCKHEYEHI
+254 TVLCNHEYEHI
-265 ESTATCLSEGIAE
+265 DSTATCLSEGIAE

-313 TEEIAAT
+313 M
-320 CETDGI
+320 
-326 KAHYTCKS
+326 
-334 CGTLFD
+334 
-340 TNKEIIENGDLIIPM
+340 KE
-355 TGHKYGRWKTDE
+355 
-367 TSHWQECTNP
+367 
-377 ECGKT
+377 
-382 TDKQEHICD
+382 
-391 NVPCESKKFCQI
+391 VA
-403 CNNEY
+403 
-408 GEIKK
+408 
-413 HRYVFYREVSAT
+413 AT

-430 TKAHYFCPDCGKYFD
+430 IKAHYFCPDCGKYFD
-445 TEKQEISKEKLT
+445 TEKQEIPKEEL
-457 IDKLNHKIGT
+457 IIEKLNHKIGT

-543 CDKIFDENKQ
+543 CDKIFDEKEQ
-553 EITKEDLIIKK
+553 EITEEDLIIKK
-564 TGHTPDGIW
+564 TGHTPDGTW
-573 KDYGKYHRQS
+573 KDYGEYHRQS
-583 CLKCKEKLDISN
+583 CLKCDAKLDISN
-595 HTGKAGCGEKAVCN
+595 HTDKARCGEKAVCN

-634 RSEGREA
+634 QSEGREA

-660 EKDLVIKKSNHNA
+660 EKDLVIKKSNHNT

-688 LNCNEI
+688 SNCNEI

-756 FDENKKEISKENLII
+756 FDENKREISKENLII
-771 TKTGH
+771 IKTGH
-776 RQSENWHSDEENHQY
+776 RQSENWQSDEENHQY

-819 YDENRTG
+819 YDENQTG
-826 KKMYRCRE
+826 KKVYRCRD

-874 NCGIEKFVRLEIDE
+874 NCGIEKFIRLEIDE
-888 KLVDPENYILKEGS
+888 EPVDPENYILKEGS

-952 AKTNKTSTK
+952 GKTTKTSTKTAKTNKTSTK

-979 PVMAMMGAAMLLTYF
+979 PLTAMIGAAMLFTSF
-994 ALCIKREKS
+994 ALCRKRKKS

>member
-18 RGLNIFSLPVKAET
+18 RGLNAFSLPVKAET
-32 GQDVSVKVTS
+32 GQENTIKVSVDQTEVSPGDTVIYTFVLDDIYYDTGEVTLSVEYPENMTAATYSANENFIRSNSITNNTGIFNYDGVRGYDEITLLTVSVKIS
-42 SLRACKPGDNVEFTL
+42 EEILEE
-57 TANNFTEDQPKLR
+57 TEIQ
-70 VKLSFS
+70 
-76 SEFNNISYDF
+76 
-86 NENLY
+86 
-91 PQKIENY
+91 
-98 ETDIYEFT
+98 
-106 FDGSNSENSVSLGT
+106 
-120 IYAKIAD
+120 
-127 YVDSPIELYPNI
+127 PNI
-139 TAEIYSY
+139 TAYYKDYS
-146 TDSGD
+146 GNL
-151 IAWLPCSVDLDSA
+151 LPCSIDLDSA
-164 RVTVTPPEPEKPTEI
+164 HVTVTPPEPEKPTEI

-209 STDNVVWDSSVPLV
+209 STDEIVWDSSVPLV

-265 ESTATCLSEGIAE
+265 DSTATCLSEGVAE

-306 EHNYSDL
+306 NHNYSDL

-320 CETDGI
+320 CETEGI
-326 KAHYTCKS
+326 KAHYTCKN

-340 TNKEIIENGDLIIPM
+340 TNKEIIENRDLIIPM
-355 TGHKYGRWKTDE
+355 TGHKYGR
-367 TSHWQECTNP
+367 
-377 ECGKT
+377 
-382 TDKQEHICD
+382 
-391 NVPCESKKFCQI
+391 
-403 CNNEY
+403 
-408 GEIKK
+408 
-413 HRYVFYREVSAT
+413 
-425 CETEG
+425 
-430 TKAHYFCPDCGKYFD
+430 
-445 TEKQEISKEKLT
+445 
-457 IDKLNHKIGT
+457 
-467 EWKTDE
+467 WKTDE

-486 LNYGEHRAAD
+486 LNYGEHRAAG

-553 EITKEDLIIKK
+553 EITEEDLIINK
-564 TGHTPDGIW
+564 TGHTPDGTW
-573 KDYGKYHRQS
+573 KDYGEYHRQS

-660 EKDLVIKKSNHNA
+660 EKDLVIKKSNHNT

-688 LNCNEI
+688 LNCSEI

-710 GICADCNKTYGEKGE
+710 GICTDCNKTYGEKGE

-743 VKSHYTCGVCSKI
+743 VKSHYTCGVCNKI
-756 FDENKKEISKENLII
+756 FDENKKEISKENLTI

-826 KKMYRCRE
+826 KKVYRCRE

-933 TLRITP
+933 TLRIKP
-939 QPEEEEETEKTTT
+939 QPEEKEETEKTTT
-952 AKTNKTSTK
+952 TKTNKTSTK

-979 PVMAMMGAAMLLTYF
+979 PVMAMIGAAMLLTSF
-994 ALCIKREKS
+994 ALCRKREKS

>member
-76 SEFNNISYDF
+76 SEFNNISYGF
-86 NENLY
+86 NENMY

-127 YVDSPIELYPNI
+127 YVDGPIELYPNI

-151 IAWLPCSVDLDSA
+151 IAWLPCSVDSDSA
-164 RVTVTPPEPEKPTEI
+164 YVTVTPAPEI
-179 PAVAVTLTES
+179 PEIIHATAVNLSESSVTLYNDEVKTV
-189 SLTLNTG
+189 
-196 DISTIYA
+196 YA
-203 TIEPAN
+203 TIEPTN

-265 ESTATCLSEGIAE
+265 ESTATCLSEGVAE

-290 TEKKH
+290 TEKNH

-313 TEEIAAT
+313 T
-320 CETDGI
+320 
-326 KAHYTCKS
+326 
-334 CGTLFD
+334 
-340 TNKEIIENGDLIIPM
+340 KE
-355 TGHKYGRWKTDE
+355 
-367 TSHWQECTNP
+367 
-377 ECGKT
+377 
-382 TDKQEHICD
+382 
-391 NVPCESKKFCQI
+391 VA
-403 CNNEY
+403 
-408 GEIKK
+408 
-413 HRYVFYREVSAT
+413 AT

-430 TKAHYFCPDCGKYFD
+430 TKAHYTCKNCGTVFD
-445 TEKQEISKEKLT
+445 TNKEIIENKDLT
-457 IDKLNHKIGT
+457 IPMTGHKYGQ
-467 EWKTDE
+467 WKTDE
-473 TSHWQECERCKEK
+473 TSHWRECERCKEK

-496 TSCEH
+496 SSCEH

-511 YGKPGEHR
+511 YGNPGEHR

-543 CDKIFDENKQ
+543 CDKIFDEKKQ
-553 EITKEDLIIKK
+553 EITEKDLIIKK
-564 TGHTPDGIW
+564 TGHTPDGTW
-573 KDYGKYHRQS
+573 KDYGEYHRQS

-595 HTGKAGCGEKAVCN
+595 HTGKARCEEKAVCD

-634 RSEGREA
+634 RSDGREA

-660 EKDLVIKKSNHNA
+660 EKDLVIKKSNHNT

-688 LNCNEI
+688 LNCNEV

-710 GICADCNKTYGEKGE
+710 GICADCNKTYGEKGD

-756 FDENKKEISKENLII
+756 FDENKNEINKENLII

-776 RQSENWHSDEENHQY
+776 KQSENWHSDEENHQY

-826 KKMYRCRE
+826 KKVYRCRE

-860 TVTENSGETVSFRS
+860 TVTENSGETISFRS

-908 PEYLATLEVGKHGVS
+908 PEYLATLEVGKHDVS

-933 TLRITP
+933 TLRITA
-939 QPEEEEETEKTTT
+939 QPEEEEETEKTTTGKTTKTSAKTAKTNKTSTKT

-979 PVMAMMGAAMLLTYF
+979 PLTAMIGAAMLLTSF
-994 ALCIKREKS
+994 ALCIKKEKS

>member
-18 RGLNIFSLPVKAET
+18 RGLNAFSLPVKAET
-32 GQDVSVKVTS
+32 GQENTIKVSVDQTEVSPGDTVIYTFVLDDIYYDTGEVTLSVEYPENMTAATYSANENFIRSNSITNNTGIFNYDGVRGYDEITLLTVSVKIS
-42 SLRACKPGDNVEFTL
+42 EEILEE
-57 TANNFTEDQPKLR
+57 TEIQ
-70 VKLSFS
+70 
-76 SEFNNISYDF
+76 
-86 NENLY
+86 
-91 PQKIENY
+91 
-98 ETDIYEFT
+98 
-106 FDGSNSENSVSLGT
+106 
-120 IYAKIAD
+120 
-127 YVDSPIELYPNI
+127 PNI
-139 TAEIYSY
+139 TAYYKDYS
-146 TDSGD
+146 GNL
-151 IAWLPCSVDLDSA
+151 LPCSIDLDSA
-164 RVTVTPPEPEKPTEI
+164 HVTVTPPEPEKPAEI

-189 SLTLNTG
+189 NLTLNTD

-209 STDNVVWDSSVPLV
+209 STDNVVWDSSVPFV

-265 ESTATCLSEGIAE
+265 YSTATCLSEGIAE

-306 EHNYSDL
+306 NHNYSDL

-320 CETDGI
+320 CETEGI
-326 KAHYTCKS
+326 KAHYTCKN

-340 TNKEIIENGDLIIPM
+340 TNKEIIENRDLIIPM
-355 TGHKYGRWKTDE
+355 TGHKYGR
-367 TSHWQECTNP
+367 
-377 ECGKT
+377 
-382 TDKQEHICD
+382 
-391 NVPCESKKFCQI
+391 
-403 CNNEY
+403 
-408 GEIKK
+408 
-413 HRYVFYREVSAT
+413 
-425 CETEG
+425 
-430 TKAHYFCPDCGKYFD
+430 
-445 TEKQEISKEKLT
+445 
-457 IDKLNHKIGT
+457 
-467 EWKTDE
+467 WKTDE

-486 LNYGEHRAAD
+486 LNYGEHRAAG

-553 EITKEDLIIKK
+553 EITEEDLIINK
-564 TGHTPDGIW
+564 TGHTPDGTW
-573 KDYGKYHRQS
+573 KDYGEYHRQS

-660 EKDLVIKKSNHNA
+660 EKDLVIKKSNHNT

-688 LNCNEI
+688 LNCSEI

-710 GICADCNKTYGEKGE
+710 GICADCNKTYGEKGD

-756 FDENKKEISKENLII
+756 FDEKKKEISKENLII

-826 KKMYRCRE
+826 KKVYRCRD

-933 TLRITP
+933 TLRIKP

-952 AKTNKTSTK
+952 TKTNKTSTK

-979 PVMAMMGAAMLLTYF
+979 PVMAMIGAAMLLTSF

>member
-32 GQDVSVKVTS
+32 GQENTIKVSVDQTEVSPGDTVIYTFVLDDIYYDTGEVMLSVEYPENMTAATYSANENFIRSNSITNNTGIFNYDGVRGYDEITLLTVSVKIS
-42 SLRACKPGDNVEFTL
+42 EEILEE
-57 TANNFTEDQPKLR
+57 TEIQ
-70 VKLSFS
+70 
-76 SEFNNISYDF
+76 
-86 NENLY
+86 
-91 PQKIENY
+91 
-98 ETDIYEFT
+98 
-106 FDGSNSENSVSLGT
+106 
-120 IYAKIAD
+120 
-127 YVDSPIELYPNI
+127 PNI
-139 TAEIYSY
+139 TAYYKDYS
-146 TDSGD
+146 SNL
-151 IAWLPCSVDLDSA
+151 LPCSIDLDSA
-164 RVTVTPPEPEKPTEI
+164 HVTVTPPEPEKPTEI

-189 SLTLNTG
+189 NLTLNTG

-209 STDNVVWDSSVPLV
+209 STDEIVWDSSVPLV

-265 ESTATCLSEGIAE
+265 ESTATCLSEGVAE

-313 TEEIAAT
+313 TNEVAAT
-320 CETDGI
+320 CETEGI
-326 KAHYTCKS
+326 KAHYTCKN
-334 CGTLFD
+334 CGTVFD
-340 TNKEIIENGDLIIPM
+340 TNKEIIENRDLIIPM
-355 TGHKYGRWKTDE
+355 TGHKYGR
-367 TSHWQECTNP
+367 
-377 ECGKT
+377 
-382 TDKQEHICD
+382 
-391 NVPCESKKFCQI
+391 
-403 CNNEY
+403 
-408 GEIKK
+408 
-413 HRYVFYREVSAT
+413 
-425 CETEG
+425 
-430 TKAHYFCPDCGKYFD
+430 
-445 TEKQEISKEKLT
+445 
-457 IDKLNHKIGT
+457 
-467 EWKTDE
+467 WKTDE

-543 CDKIFDENKQ
+543 CDKIFDEKEQ
-553 EITKEDLIIKK
+553 EITEEDLIIKK
-564 TGHTPDGIW
+564 TGHTPDGTW
-573 KDYGKYHRQS
+573 KDYGEYHRQS
-583 CLKCKEKLDISN
+583 CLKCKEKLNISN
-595 HTGKAGCGEKAVCN
+595 HTGKARCGEKAICN

-622 FGILNKR
+622 FSILNKR

-634 RSEGREA
+634 QSEGREA

-701 GGQRNCLSR
+701 GGQRNCLSK
-710 GICADCNKTYGEKGE
+710 GICADCNKTYGEKGD

-756 FDENKKEISKENLII
+756 FDENKKEISKENLTI

-776 RQSENWHSDEENHQY
+776 KQSENWHSDEENHQY

-826 KKMYRCRE
+826 KKVYRCRE

-841 IIPVL
+841 VIPVL

-888 KLVDPENYILKEGS
+888 KLVDPENYIVKEGS

-933 TLRITP
+933 TLRIKP

-952 AKTNKTSTK
+952 TKTNKTSTK

-979 PVMAMMGAAMLLTYF
+979 PVMAMIGTTLLFTSF
-994 ALCIKREKS
+994 ALCRKREKS

>member
-32 GQDVSVKVTS
+32 GQDISVKVIS

-76 SEFNNISYDF
+76 SEFSNISYDF

-91 PQKIENY
+91 PQKIEDY

-120 IYAKIAD
+120 ICATIAD

-151 IAWLPCSVDLDSA
+151 FAWLPCSVDLDSA

-209 STDNVVWDSSVPLV
+209 STDEIVWDSSVPLV

-306 EHNYSDL
+306 EHDYSDL
-313 TEEIAAT
+313 TKEVPAT
-320 CETDGI
+320 CETD
-326 KAHYTCKS
+326 
-334 CGTLFD
+334 
-340 TNKEIIENGDLIIPM
+340 
-355 TGHKYGRWKTDE
+355 
-367 TSHWQECTNP
+367 
-377 ECGKT
+377 
-382 TDKQEHICD
+382 
-391 NVPCESKKFCQI
+391 
-403 CNNEY
+403 
-408 GEIKK
+408 
-413 HRYVFYREVSAT
+413 
-425 CETEG
+425 G

-445 TEKQEISKEKLT
+445 TEKQEIPKEKLT

-543 CDKIFDENKQ
+543 CDKIFDEKEQ
-553 EITKEDLIIKK
+553 EITEEDLIIKK
-564 TGHTPDGIW
+564 TGHTPDGTW
-573 KDYGKYHRQS
+573 KDYGEYHRQS

-595 HTGKAGCGEKAVCN
+595 HTGKARCEEKAVCN
-609 ICGAQ
+609 VCGAR

-634 RSEGREA
+634 QSEGREA

-660 EKDLVIKKSNHNA
+660 EKDLIIKKSNHNT

-701 GGQRNCLSR
+701 SGQRNCLSR

-771 TKTGH
+771 IKTGH

-805 AHNFDYGTVTKQPG
+805 AHNFDYGTVTKQSG

-826 KKMYRCRE
+826 EKVYRCRD

-846 TYRKNYK
+846 TYRKDYK

-874 NCGIEKFVRLEIDE
+874 NCGIEKFIRLEIDE
-888 KLVDPENYILKEGS
+888 KLVDPENYILKDGS

-933 TLRITP
+933 TLRIKA
-939 QPEEEEETEKTTT
+939 QPEEKEETEKTTTGKTNKTSAKTAKTNKTSTKT

-979 PVMAMMGAAMLLTYF
+979 PLTAMIGAAMLFTSF
-994 ALCIKREKS
+994 ALCSKKRKE
-1003 K
+1003 

>member
-32 GQDVSVKVTS
+32 GQENTIKVSVDQTEVSPGDTVIYTFVLDDIYYDTGEIMLSVEYPENMTAVTYSANENFIRSNSITNNTGIFNYDGVRDYDKVTLLTVSVKIS
-42 SLRACKPGDNVEFTL
+42 EEILEE
-57 TANNFTEDQPKLR
+57 TEIQ
-70 VKLSFS
+70 
-76 SEFNNISYDF
+76 
-86 NENLY
+86 
-91 PQKIENY
+91 
-98 ETDIYEFT
+98 T
-106 FDGSNSENSVSLGT
+106 
-120 IYAKIAD
+120 
-127 YVDSPIELYPNI
+127 NI
-139 TAEIYSY
+139 TAYYKDYS
-146 TDSGD
+146 SNL
-151 IAWLPCSVDLDSA
+151 LPCSIDLDSA
-164 RVTVTPPEPEKPTEI
+164 HVTVTPAEPEKPTEI

-189 SLTLNTG
+189 NLTLNTG

-209 STDNVVWDSSVPLV
+209 STDEIVWDSSVPFV

-239 TITARRGDVSASCLV
+239 TITARRGDISASCLV
-254 TVLCKHEYEHI
+254 TVLCNHEYEHI
-265 ESTATCLSEGIAE
+265 DSTATCLSEGIAE
-278 HYRCSKCGELFD
+278 HYRCSKCGKLFD

-300 LKEEKT
+300 LKEGKT
-306 EHNYSDL
+306 EHDYSDL
-313 TEEIAAT
+313 TKEVPAT
-320 CETDGI
+320 CETD
-326 KAHYTCKS
+326 
-334 CGTLFD
+334 
-340 TNKEIIENGDLIIPM
+340 
-355 TGHKYGRWKTDE
+355 
-367 TSHWQECTNP
+367 
-377 ECGKT
+377 
-382 TDKQEHICD
+382 
-391 NVPCESKKFCQI
+391 
-403 CNNEY
+403 
-408 GEIKK
+408 
-413 HRYVFYREVSAT
+413 
-425 CETEG
+425 G

-445 TEKQEISKEKLT
+445 TEKQEILKEEL
-457 IDKLNHKIGT
+457 IIEKLNHKIGT

-473 TSHWQECERCKEK
+473 TGHWQECERCKEK

-543 CDKIFDENKQ
+543 CNKIFDENKQ
-553 EITKEDLIIKK
+553 EITENDLIIKK

-573 KDYGKYHRQS
+573 KDYGEYHRQS
-583 CLKCKEKLDISN
+583 CLKCDAKLDISN
-595 HTGKAGCGEKAVCN
+595 HTGKAHCKEKAVCN

-622 FGILNKR
+622 FGILNRR

-634 RSEGREA
+634 QSEGREA

-660 EKDLVIKKSNHNA
+660 EKDLVIKKSNHNT
-673 GNNWQSDGVKHWRKC
+673 GNNWQSDSVKHWRKC

-710 GICADCNKTYGEKGE
+710 GICADCNKTYGEKGN

-756 FDENKKEISKENLII
+756 FDEKKKEISKENLII

-776 RQSENWHSDEENHQY
+776 RQSENWQSDEENHQY

-826 KKMYRCRE
+826 KKVYRCRD

-860 TVTENSGETVSFRS
+860 TVTENSGEMISFRS
-874 NCGIEKFVRLEIDE
+874 NCGIEKFIRLEIDE

-923 IVSQDGTADT
+923 IVFQDGTADT

-952 AKTNKTSTK
+952 AKKTKTSAKTAKTNKTSTK
-961 TAKTTKKIKS
+961 KAKTTKKIKS

-979 PVMAMMGAAMLLTYF
+979 PLTAMIGAAMLLTSF
-994 ALCIKREKS
+994 ALCRKEEKS

>member
-18 RGLNIFSLPVKAET
+18 RGLSIFSLPVKAET
-32 GQDVSVKVTS
+32 GQDVSVKVIS
-42 SLRACKPGDNVEFTL
+42 SVRACKPGDNVEFTL
-57 TANNFTEDQPKLR
+57 TANNLTDEQPELR
-70 VKLSFS
+70 IKLSFS
-76 SEFNNISYDF
+76 SEFNNISCDF

-91 PQKIENY
+91 PQKIEDY
-98 ETDIYEFT
+98 ETNIYEFT

-120 IYAKIAD
+120 ICATIAEYID
-127 YVDSPIELYPNI
+127 GPIELYPNI
-139 TAEIYSY
+139 NAEIYSY

-151 IAWLPCSVDLDSA
+151 FAWFPCSVDLDSA
-164 RVTVTPPEPEKPTEI
+164 RVTVTPPEPENPTEI
-179 PAVAVTLTES
+179 PAVAITLTES

-203 TIEPAN
+203 TIAPAN
-209 STDNVVWDSSVPLV
+209 STDEIVWDSSVPLV

-313 TEEIAAT
+313 T
-320 CETDGI
+320 
-326 KAHYTCKS
+326 K
-334 CGTLFD
+334 
-340 TNKEIIENGDLIIPM
+340 
-355 TGHKYGRWKTDE
+355 
-367 TSHWQECTNP
+367 
-377 ECGKT
+377 
-382 TDKQEHICD
+382 
-391 NVPCESKKFCQI
+391 
-403 CNNEY
+403 
-408 GEIKK
+408 
-413 HRYVFYREVSAT
+413 EVSAT
-425 CETEG
+425 CETAG
-430 TKAHYFCPDCGKYFD
+430 TKAHYYCPDCGKYFD
-445 TEKQEISKEKLT
+445 TEKQEILKEKLT
-457 IDKLNHKIGT
+457 IEKLNHKIGT

-473 TSHWQECERCKEK
+473 TGHWQECERCKEK

-543 CDKIFDENKQ
+543 CDKIFDEKKQ
-553 EITKEDLIIKK
+553 EITEKDLIIKK
-564 TGHTPDGIW
+564 TGHTPDGTW
-573 KDYGKYHRQS
+573 KDYGEYHRQS
-583 CLKCKEKLDISN
+583 CLKCDAKLDISN
-595 HTGKAGCGEKAVCN
+595 HTGKARCKEKAVCD

-614 YGEPAEHS
+614 YGKPAEHS

-629 IEPTC
+629 IKPTC
-634 RSEGREA
+634 QSEGREA

-660 EKDLVIKKSNHNA
+660 EKDLIIKKSNHNT

-694 LDVAEHH
+694 LDMAEHH

-710 GICADCNKTYGEKGE
+710 KICADCNKTYGEKGE

-756 FDENKKEISKENLII
+756 FDEKKKEISKENLII

-826 KKMYRCRE
+826 KKVYRCRE

-874 NCGIEKFVRLEIDE
+874 NCGIEKFIRLEIDE

-908 PEYLATLEVGKHGVS
+908 PEYLATLEVGKHGVR

-939 QPEEEEETEKTTT
+939 QPEEKEETEKTTTGKTNKTSAKT

-979 PVMAMMGAAMLLTYF
+979 PLTAMIGAAMLLTSF
-994 ALCIKREKS
+994 ALCRKGEKS

>member
-18 RGLNIFSLPVKAET
+18 RGLNIFSLPVKAEVGQENTIKVSVDQTEVSPGDTVIYTFVLDDIYYDT
-32 GQDVSVKVTS
+32 GEIMLSVEYPENMTAATYSANENFIRSNSITNNTGIFNYDGVRDYDKVTLLTVSVKIS
-42 SLRACKPGDNVEFTL
+42 EEILEK
-57 TANNFTEDQPKLR
+57 TEIQ
-70 VKLSFS
+70 
-76 SEFNNISYDF
+76 
-86 NENLY
+86 
-91 PQKIENY
+91 
-98 ETDIYEFT
+98 
-106 FDGSNSENSVSLGT
+106 
-120 IYAKIAD
+120 
-127 YVDSPIELYPNI
+127 PNI
-139 TAEIYSY
+139 TAYYKDYS
-146 TDSGD
+146 SNL
-151 IAWLPCSVDLDSA
+151 LPCSIDLDSA
-164 RVTVTPPEPEKPTEI
+164 RVTVTPAEPEKPTEI

-189 SLTLNTG
+189 NLTLNTG

-209 STDNVVWDSSVPLV
+209 STDEIVWDSSVPLV

-239 TITARRGDVSASCLV
+239 TITARRGDVSANCLV
-254 TVLCKHEYEHI
+254 TVLCNHEYEHI
-265 ESTATCLSEGIAE
+265 DSTATCSSEGIAE

-306 EHNYSDL
+306 EHDYSDL
-313 TEEIAAT
+313 MKEVPAT
-320 CETDGI
+320 CET
-326 KAHYTCKS
+326 T
-334 CGTLFD
+334 
-340 TNKEIIENGDLIIPM
+340 
-355 TGHKYGRWKTDE
+355 
-367 TSHWQECTNP
+367 
-377 ECGKT
+377 
-382 TDKQEHICD
+382 
-391 NVPCESKKFCQI
+391 
-403 CNNEY
+403 
-408 GEIKK
+408 
-413 HRYVFYREVSAT
+413 
-425 CETEG
+425 G
-430 TKAHYFCPDCGKYFD
+430 TKAHYYCPDCGKYFD
-445 TEKQEISKEKLT
+445 TEKQEIPKEKLT

-473 TSHWQECERCKEK
+473 TGHWQECERCKEK

-543 CDKIFDENKQ
+543 CDKIFDEKEQ
-553 EITKEDLIIKK
+553 EITEEDLIIKK

-573 KDYGKYHRQS
+573 KDYGEYHRQS
-583 CLKCKEKLDISN
+583 CLKCDAKLDISN
-595 HTGKAGCGEKAVCN
+595 HTGKAHCKEKAVCN

-622 FGILNKR
+622 FGILNRR

-634 RSEGREA
+634 QSEGREA

-694 LDVAEHH
+694 LDVAEHY

-710 GICADCNKTYGEKGE
+710 KICADCNKTYGEKGD

-756 FDENKKEISKENLII
+756 FDENKREISKENLII

-826 KKMYRCRE
+826 KKVYRCRD

-874 NCGIEKFVRLEIDE
+874 NCGIEKFIRLEIDE
-888 KLVDPENYILKEGS
+888 KLVEPENYILKEGS

-908 PEYLATLEVGKHGVS
+908 PEYLATLEVGKHGVR

-952 AKTNKTSTK
+952 GKTTKTSTKTAKTNKTSAK

-979 PVMAMMGAAMLLTYF
+979 PLTAMIGAAMLFTSF
-994 ALCIKREKS
+994 ALCRKGEKS

>member
-32 GQDVSVKVTS
+32 GQENTIKVSIDQTEVSPGDTVIYTFVLDDIYYDTGEVMLSVEYPENMTTATYSANENFIRSNSITNNTGIFNYDSVRDYDKITLLTVSVKIS
-42 SLRACKPGDNVEFTL
+42 EEILEE
-57 TANNFTEDQPKLR
+57 TEIQ
-70 VKLSFS
+70 
-76 SEFNNISYDF
+76 
-86 NENLY
+86 
-91 PQKIENY
+91 
-98 ETDIYEFT
+98 
-106 FDGSNSENSVSLGT
+106 
-120 IYAKIAD
+120 
-127 YVDSPIELYPNI
+127 PNI
-139 TAEIYSY
+139 TAYYKDYSNNL
-146 TDSGD
+146 
-151 IAWLPCSVDLDSA
+151 LPCSIDLDSA
-164 RVTVTPPEPEKPTEI
+164 YVTVTPPEPEKPMEI

-203 TIEPAN
+203 TVEPVN
-209 STDNVVWDSSVPLV
+209 STNEIVWDSSVPLV

-265 ESTATCLSEGIAE
+265 DSTATCLSEGVAE

-306 EHNYSDL
+306 KHNYSDL
-313 TEEIAAT
+313 TKEVAAT
-320 CETDGI
+320 CET
-326 KAHYTCKS
+326 
-334 CGTLFD
+334 
-340 TNKEIIENGDLIIPM
+340 
-355 TGHKYGRWKTDE
+355 
-367 TSHWQECTNP
+367 
-377 ECGKT
+377 
-382 TDKQEHICD
+382 
-391 NVPCESKKFCQI
+391 V
-403 CNNEY
+403 
-408 GEIKK
+408 
-413 HRYVFYREVSAT
+413 
-425 CETEG
+425 G

-445 TEKQEISKEKLT
+445 TEKQEIPKEKLT
-457 IDKLNHKIGT
+457 IDKLNHKIGAK
-467 EWKTDE
+467 WKTNE

-496 TSCEH
+496 SSCEH

-511 YGKPGEHR
+511 YGKPSEHR

-553 EITKEDLIIKK
+553 EITEKDLIIKK
-564 TGHTPDGIW
+564 TGHKPDGTW
-573 KDYGKYHRQS
+573 KDYGEYHRQS
-583 CLKCKEKLDISN
+583 CLKCEAKLDISN
-595 HTGKAGCGEKAVCN
+595 HTGKAHCGEKAVCN
-609 ICGAQ
+609 ICGVQ
-614 YGEPAEHS
+614 YGKPAEHS
-622 FGILNKR
+622 FGILNRR

-634 RSEGREA
+634 QSEGREA

-652 NENKDEIS
+652 NENKDEIN
-660 EKDLVIKKSNHNA
+660 EKDLVIKKSNHNT

-710 GICADCNKTYGEKGE
+710 GICADCNKTYGEKGD

-756 FDENKKEISKENLII
+756 FDEKKKEISKENLII

-776 RQSENWHSDEENHQY
+776 RQSENWHSDEENHQR

-826 KKMYRCRE
+826 KKVYRCRD

-888 KLVDPENYILKEGS
+888 KLVDPENYVLKEGS

-952 AKTNKTSTK
+952 GKTNKTSTKTAKTSKTSTK

-979 PVMAMMGAAMLLTYF
+979 PVMAMIGAAMLLTSF
-994 ALCIKREKS
+994 ALCNKKRKE
-1003 K
+1003 

>member
-32 GQDVSVKVTS
+32 GQENTIKVSVDQTEVSPGDTVIYTFVLDDIYYDTGEIMLSVEYPENMTAVTYSANENFIRSNSITNNTGIFNYDGVRGYDEITLLTVSVKIS
-42 SLRACKPGDNVEFTL
+42 EEISEK
-57 TANNFTEDQPKLR
+57 TEIQ
-70 VKLSFS
+70 
-76 SEFNNISYDF
+76 
-86 NENLY
+86 
-91 PQKIENY
+91 
-98 ETDIYEFT
+98 
-106 FDGSNSENSVSLGT
+106 
-120 IYAKIAD
+120 
-127 YVDSPIELYPNI
+127 PNI
-139 TAEIYSY
+139 TAYYKDYS
-146 TDSGD
+146 SNL
-151 IAWLPCSVDLDSA
+151 LPCSIDLDSA

-189 SLTLNTG
+189 SLTLNTD

-209 STDNVVWDSSVPLV
+209 STDEIVWDSSVPLV

-265 ESTATCLSEGIAE
+265 DSTATCLSEGVAE

-313 TEEIAAT
+313 TKEVDAT
-320 CETDGI
+320 CETD
-326 KAHYTCKS
+326 
-334 CGTLFD
+334 
-340 TNKEIIENGDLIIPM
+340 
-355 TGHKYGRWKTDE
+355 
-367 TSHWQECTNP
+367 
-377 ECGKT
+377 
-382 TDKQEHICD
+382 
-391 NVPCESKKFCQI
+391 
-403 CNNEY
+403 
-408 GEIKK
+408 
-413 HRYVFYREVSAT
+413 
-425 CETEG
+425 G

-445 TEKQEISKEKLT
+445 TEKQEIPKEKLT

-473 TSHWQECERCKEK
+473 TGHWQECERCKEK

-543 CDKIFDENKQ
+543 CDKIFDEKEQ
-553 EITKEDLIIKK
+553 EITEEDLIIKK
-564 TGHTPDGIW
+564 TGHTPDGTW
-573 KDYGKYHRQS
+573 KDYGEYHRQS

-595 HTGKAGCGEKAVCN
+595 HTGKARCEEKAVCN
-609 ICGAQ
+609 VCGAR

-634 RSEGREA
+634 RSEGRKA

-660 EKDLVIKKSNHNA
+660 EKDLIIKKSNHNT

-701 GGQRNCLSR
+701 SGQRNCLSR
-710 GICADCNKTYGEKGE
+710 GICADCNKTYGEKGD

-756 FDENKKEISKENLII
+756 FDEKKKEISKESLII

-826 KKMYRCRE
+826 KKVYRCRD
-834 CGYEKTR
+834 CGYEKTQ

-952 AKTNKTSTK
+952 GKTTKTSAKTAKTNKTSTK

-979 PVMAMMGAAMLLTYF
+979 PLTAMIGAAMLLTSF
-994 ALCIKREKS
+994 ALCRKKKKE
-1003 K
+1003 

>member
-1 MKKLKMFNLLL
+1 MKKLKIFNLLL

-18 RGLNIFSLPVKAET
+18 RGLNIFSLPVKAEAGQENTIKVSVDQTEVSPGDTVIYTFVLDDIYYDT
-32 GQDVSVKVTS
+32 GEVMLSVEYPENMTAATYSANENFIRSNSITNNTGIFNYDSVRGYDKITLLTVSVKIS
-42 SLRACKPGDNVEFTL
+42 EEILEK
-57 TANNFTEDQPKLR
+57 TEIQ
-70 VKLSFS
+70 
-76 SEFNNISYDF
+76 
-86 NENLY
+86 
-91 PQKIENY
+91 
-98 ETDIYEFT
+98 
-106 FDGSNSENSVSLGT
+106 
-120 IYAKIAD
+120 
-127 YVDSPIELYPNI
+127 PNI
-139 TAEIYSY
+139 TAYYKDYS
-146 TDSGD
+146 GNL
-151 IAWLPCSVDLDSA
+151 LPCSIDLDSA
-164 RVTVTPPEPEKPTEI
+164 RVTVTPPEPEKPMEI
-179 PAVAVTLTES
+179 PAVAITLTES

-209 STDNVVWDSSVPLV
+209 STEEIVWDSSVPFV

-254 TVLCKHEYEHI
+254 TVLCNHEYEHI
-265 ESTATCLSEGIAE
+265 DSTATCLSEGTAE

-313 TEEIAAT
+313 TKEVAAT
-320 CETDGI
+320 CETD
-326 KAHYTCKS
+326 
-334 CGTLFD
+334 
-340 TNKEIIENGDLIIPM
+340 
-355 TGHKYGRWKTDE
+355 
-367 TSHWQECTNP
+367 
-377 ECGKT
+377 
-382 TDKQEHICD
+382 
-391 NVPCESKKFCQI
+391 
-403 CNNEY
+403 
-408 GEIKK
+408 
-413 HRYVFYREVSAT
+413 
-425 CETEG
+425 G

-553 EITKEDLIIKK
+553 EITEENLIIKK
-564 TGHTPDGIW
+564 TGHKPDGIW
-573 KDYGKYHRQS
+573 KDYGEYHRQS

-595 HTGKAGCGEKAVCN
+595 HTGKARCQEKAVCN
-609 ICGAQ
+609 VCGAQ

-634 RSEGREA
+634 QSEGREA

-660 EKDLVIKKSNHNA
+660 EKDLVIKKSNHNT

-710 GICADCNKTYGEKGE
+710 GICADCNKTYGEKGD

-771 TKTGH
+771 IKTGH
-776 RQSENWHSDEENHQY
+776 RQSENWQGDEENHQY

-826 KKMYRCRE
+826 KKVYRCRD

-939 QPEEEEETEKTTT
+939 QPEEKEETEKTTTGKATKTSAKT

-979 PVMAMMGAAMLLTYF
+979 PVMAMIGAAMLFTSF
-994 ALCIKREKS
+994 ALCRKREKS

>member
-18 RGLNIFSLPVKAET
+18 RGLSIFSLPVKAET
-32 GQDVSVKVTS
+32 GQDVSVKVIS
-42 SLRACKPGDNVEFTL
+42 SVRACKPGDNVEFTL
-57 TANNFTEDQPKLR
+57 TANNLTDEQPELR
-70 VKLSFS
+70 IKLSFS
-76 SEFNNISYDF
+76 SEFNNISCDF

-91 PQKIENY
+91 PQKIEDY
-98 ETDIYEFT
+98 ETNIYEFT

-120 IYAKIAD
+120 ICATIAEYID
-127 YVDSPIELYPNI
+127 GPIELYPNI
-139 TAEIYSY
+139 NAEIYSY

-151 IAWLPCSVDLDSA
+151 FAWFPCSVDLDSA
-164 RVTVTPPEPEKPTEI
+164 RVTVTPPEPENPTEI
-179 PAVAVTLTES
+179 PAVAITLTES

-203 TIEPAN
+203 TIAPAN
-209 STDNVVWDSSVPLV
+209 STDEIVWDSSVPLV

-313 TEEIAAT
+313 T
-320 CETDGI
+320 
-326 KAHYTCKS
+326 K
-334 CGTLFD
+334 
-340 TNKEIIENGDLIIPM
+340 
-355 TGHKYGRWKTDE
+355 
-367 TSHWQECTNP
+367 
-377 ECGKT
+377 
-382 TDKQEHICD
+382 
-391 NVPCESKKFCQI
+391 
-403 CNNEY
+403 
-408 GEIKK
+408 
-413 HRYVFYREVSAT
+413 EVSAT
-425 CETEG
+425 CETAG
-430 TKAHYFCPDCGKYFD
+430 TKAHYYCPDCGKYFD
-445 TEKQEISKEKLT
+445 TEKQEILKEEL
-457 IDKLNHKIGT
+457 IIEKLNHKIGT

-473 TSHWQECERCKEK
+473 TGHWQECERCKEK

-543 CDKIFDENKQ
+543 CDKIFDEKKQ
-553 EITKEDLIIKK
+553 EITEKDLIIKK
-564 TGHTPDGIW
+564 TGHTPDGTW
-573 KDYGKYHRQS
+573 KDYGEYHRQS
-583 CLKCKEKLDISN
+583 CLKCDAKLDISN
-595 HTGKAGCGEKAVCN
+595 HTGKARCKEKAVCD

-614 YGEPAEHS
+614 YGKPAEHS

-629 IEPTC
+629 IKPTC
-634 RSEGREA
+634 QSEGREA

-660 EKDLVIKKSNHNA
+660 EKDLIIKKSNHNT

-694 LDVAEHH
+694 LDMAEHH

-710 GICADCNKTYGEKGE
+710 KICADCNKTYGEKGE

-756 FDENKKEISKENLII
+756 FDEKKKEISKENLII

-826 KKMYRCRE
+826 KKVYRCRE

-874 NCGIEKFVRLEIDE
+874 NCGIEKFIRLEIDE

-908 PEYLATLEVGKHGVS
+908 PEYLATLEVGKHGVR

-939 QPEEEEETEKTTT
+939 QPEEKEETEKTTTGKTNKTSAKT

-979 PVMAMMGAAMLLTYF
+979 PLTAMIGAAMLLTSF
-994 ALCIKREKS
+994 ALCRKGEKS

>member
-12 FSLLIG
+12 FPLLIG

-42 SLRACKPGDNVEFTL
+42 SVRACKPGDNVEFTL
-57 TANNFTEDQPKLR
+57 TANNLTDEQPELR

-76 SEFNNISYDF
+76 LEFNNISYDF

-106 FDGSNSENSVSLGT
+106 FDGSNSENSVSLGIICAT
-120 IYAKIAD
+120 IAD

-139 TAEIYSY
+139 TAEIYNY

-151 IAWLPCSVDLDSA
+151 FAWFPCSVDLDSA
-164 RVTVTPPEPEKPTEI
+164 HVTVTPPEPEKPTEI

-203 TIEPAN
+203 TIAPAN
-209 STDNVVWDSSVPLV
+209 STDEIVWDSSVPLV

-254 TVLCKHEYEHI
+254 TVLCNHEYEHI
-265 ESTATCLSEGIAE
+265 DSTATCLSEGIAE

-313 TEEIAAT
+313 T
-320 CETDGI
+320 
-326 KAHYTCKS
+326 
-334 CGTLFD
+334 
-340 TNKEIIENGDLIIPM
+340 KE
-355 TGHKYGRWKTDE
+355 
-367 TSHWQECTNP
+367 
-377 ECGKT
+377 
-382 TDKQEHICD
+382 
-391 NVPCESKKFCQI
+391 VA
-403 CNNEY
+403 
-408 GEIKK
+408 
-413 HRYVFYREVSAT
+413 AT

-445 TEKQEISKEKLT
+445 TEKQEIPKEKLI

-473 TSHWQECERCKEK
+473 IGHWQECERCKEK
-486 LNYGEHRAAD
+486 LNYGEHRAAN

-553 EITKEDLIIKK
+553 EITEEDLIIEK
-564 TGHTPDGIW
+564 TGHTPDGTW
-573 KDYGKYHRQS
+573 KDYGEYHRQS

-595 HTGKAGCGEKAVCN
+595 HTGKARCGEKAVCN

-634 RSEGREA
+634 QSEGRET

-660 EKDLVIKKSNHNA
+660 EKDLIIKKSNHDT
-673 GNNWQSDGVKHWRKC
+673 GNNWQSDSVKHWRKC

-710 GICADCNKTYGEKGE
+710 KICADCNKTYGEKGG

-756 FDENKKEISKENLII
+756 FDEKKKEISKENLII

-776 RQSENWHSDEENHQY
+776 RQSENWQSDEENHQY

-826 KKMYRCRE
+826 KKVYRCRD

-860 TVTENSGETVSFRS
+860 IVTENSGETVSFRS

-952 AKTNKTSTK
+952 GKTTKTNTKTAKTNKASTKTAKTNKTSTK

-979 PVMAMMGAAMLLTYF
+979 PLIAMIGAAMLLTSF
-994 ALCIKREKS
+994 ALCRKGEKS

>member
-32 GQDVSVKVTS
+32 GQENTIKVSVDQTEVSPGDTVIYTFVLGDIYYDTGEVMLSVEYPENMTAATYSANENFIRSNSITNNAGIFKYDGVRDYDKITLLTVSVKIS
-42 SLRACKPGDNVEFTL
+42 EEILEK
-57 TANNFTEDQPKLR
+57 TEIQ
-70 VKLSFS
+70 
-76 SEFNNISYDF
+76 
-86 NENLY
+86 
-91 PQKIENY
+91 
-98 ETDIYEFT
+98 
-106 FDGSNSENSVSLGT
+106 
-120 IYAKIAD
+120 
-127 YVDSPIELYPNI
+127 PNI
-139 TAEIYSY
+139 TAYYKDYS
-146 TDSGD
+146 SNL
-151 IAWLPCSVDLDSA
+151 LPCSIDLDSA
-164 RVTVTPPEPEKPTEI
+164 HVTVTPPEPEKPTEI

-209 STDNVVWDSSVPLV
+209 FTDEIVWDSSVPFV

-313 TEEIAAT
+313 TKEVAAT
-320 CETDGI
+320 CETAGT

-334 CGTLFD
+334 CGTVFD
-340 TNKEIIENGDLIIPM
+340 TNKEIIENGDLTIPM
-355 TGHKYGRWKTDE
+355 TGHKYGQWKTDE
-367 TSHWQECTNP
+367 TSHW
-377 ECGKT
+377 
-382 TDKQEHICD
+382 
-391 NVPCESKKFCQI
+391 
-403 CNNEY
+403 
-408 GEIKK
+408 
-413 HRYVFYREVSAT
+413 R
-425 CETEG
+425 
-430 TKAHYFCPDCGKYFD
+430 
-445 TEKQEISKEKLT
+445 
-457 IDKLNHKIGT
+457 
-467 EWKTDE
+467 
-473 TSHWQECERCKEK
+473 ECERCKEK

-543 CDKIFDENKQ
+543 CNKIFDEKEQ
-553 EITKEDLIIKK
+553 EITEEDLIIKK

-573 KDYGKYHRQS
+573 KDYGEYHRQS

-595 HTGKAGCGEKAVCN
+595 HTGKARCEEKAVCN
-609 ICGAQ
+609 ICGAR

-622 FGILNKR
+622 FGILNRR

-634 RSEGREA
+634 QSEGREA

-660 EKDLVIKKSNHNA
+660 EKDLVIKKSNHNT
-673 GNNWQSDGVKHWRKC
+673 GNYWQSDGVKHWRKC

-710 GICADCNKTYGEKGE
+710 KICADCNKTYGEKGE
-725 HIYGELSR
+725 HKYGELSR

-743 VKSHYTCGVCSKI
+743 VKTHYTCGVCSKI
-756 FDENKKEISKENLII
+756 FDEKKKEISKENLII

-826 KKMYRCRE
+826 KKVYRCRD

-874 NCGIEKFVRLEIDE
+874 NCGIEKFIRLEIDE

-952 AKTNKTSTK
+952 GKTTKTSAK

-979 PVMAMMGAAMLLTYF
+979 PVMAMIGAAMLLTPF
-994 ALCIKREKS
+994 ALCVKKS
-1003 K
+1003 KE

>member
-1 MKKLKMFNLLL
+1 MKKLKIFNLLL

-32 GQDVSVKVTS
+32 GQENTIKVSVDQTEVSPGDTVIYTFVLDDIYYDTGEVMLSVEYPENMTAATYSANENFIRSNSITNNTGIFNYDGVRDYDKVTLLTVSVKIS
-42 SLRACKPGDNVEFTL
+42 EDISAE
-57 TANNFTEDQPKLR
+57 TEIQ
-70 VKLSFS
+70 
-76 SEFNNISYDF
+76 
-86 NENLY
+86 
-91 PQKIENY
+91 
-98 ETDIYEFT
+98 
-106 FDGSNSENSVSLGT
+106 
-120 IYAKIAD
+120 
-127 YVDSPIELYPNI
+127 PNI
-139 TAEIYSY
+139 TAYYKDYS
-146 TDSGD
+146 SNL
-151 IAWLPCSVDLDSA
+151 LPCSIDLDSA

-209 STDNVVWDSSVPLV
+209 STDEIVWDSSVPLV

-228 GTITAHKAGET
+228 GTITTHKAGET
-239 TITARRGDVSASCLV
+239 TITARRGDISASCLV
-254 TVLCKHEYEHI
+254 TVLCNHEYEHI
-265 ESTATCLSEGIAE
+265 ESTVTCLSEGIAE

-313 TEEIAAT
+313 T
-320 CETDGI
+320 
-326 KAHYTCKS
+326 
-334 CGTLFD
+334 
-340 TNKEIIENGDLIIPM
+340 KE
-355 TGHKYGRWKTDE
+355 
-367 TSHWQECTNP
+367 
-377 ECGKT
+377 
-382 TDKQEHICD
+382 
-391 NVPCESKKFCQI
+391 VP
-403 CNNEY
+403 
-408 GEIKK
+408 
-413 HRYVFYREVSAT
+413 AT

-445 TEKQEISKEKLT
+445 TEKQEISKEKLI

-473 TSHWQECERCKEK
+473 TGHWQECERCKEK

-496 TSCEH
+496 SSCEH

-529 CEKDGIIAHFVCTK
+529 CEKDGIIAHFVCAK
-543 CDKIFDENKQ
+543 CDKIFDEKEQ
-553 EITKEDLIIKK
+553 EITEEDLIIEK
-564 TGHTPDGIW
+564 TGHTPDGTW
-573 KDYGKYHRQS
+573 KDYGEYHRQS

-595 HTGKAGCGEKAVCN
+595 HTGKARCEEKAVCN

-634 RSEGREA
+634 QSEGREA

-701 GGQRNCLSR
+701 GGNGNCLSR
-710 GICADCNKTYGEKGE
+710 KICADCNKTYGEKGD

-756 FDENKKEISKENLII
+756 FDENKKEISKENLTII
-771 TKTGH
+771 KTGH
-776 RQSENWHSDEENHQY
+776 RQSENWQSDEENHQY

-826 KKMYRCRE
+826 KKVYRCRE

-874 NCGIEKFVRLEIDE
+874 NCGIEKFIRLEIDE

-952 AKTNKTSTK
+952 AKTNKTNTK
-961 TAKTTKKIKS
+961 TAKTNKTSAKTAKTNKTSTKKTKTTKKIKS

-979 PVMAMMGAAMLLTYF
+979 PLTAMIGAAMLFTSF
-994 ALCIKREKS
+994 ALCRKNRRIPEIFLVR
-1003 K
+1003 

>member
-32 GQDVSVKVTS
+32 GQENTIKVSVDQTEVSPGDTVIYTFVLDDIYYDTGEVMLSVEYPENMTAATYSANENFIRSNSITNNTGIFNYDSVRDYDKITLLTVSVKIS
-42 SLRACKPGDNVEFTL
+42 EEILEE
-57 TANNFTEDQPKLR
+57 TEIQ
-70 VKLSFS
+70 
-76 SEFNNISYDF
+76 
-86 NENLY
+86 
-91 PQKIENY
+91 
-98 ETDIYEFT
+98 
-106 FDGSNSENSVSLGT
+106 
-120 IYAKIAD
+120 
-127 YVDSPIELYPNI
+127 PNI
-139 TAEIYSY
+139 TAYYKDYS
-146 TDSGD
+146 SNL
-151 IAWLPCSVDLDSA
+151 LPCSIDLDSA

-189 SLTLNTG
+189 NLTLNTG

-209 STDNVVWDSSVPLV
+209 STDKIIWDSSVPLV

-239 TITARRGDVSASCLV
+239 TITARRGDISASCLV

-265 ESTATCLSEGIAE
+265 DSTATCLSEGVAE

-313 TEEIAAT
+313 TKEVAAT

-326 KAHYTCKS
+326 
-334 CGTLFD
+334 
-340 TNKEIIENGDLIIPM
+340 
-355 TGHKYGRWKTDE
+355 
-367 TSHWQECTNP
+367 
-377 ECGKT
+377 
-382 TDKQEHICD
+382 
-391 NVPCESKKFCQI
+391 
-403 CNNEY
+403 
-408 GEIKK
+408 
-413 HRYVFYREVSAT
+413 
-425 CETEG
+425 
-430 TKAHYFCPDCGKYFD
+430 KAHYFCPDCGKYFD
-445 TEKQEISKEKLT
+445 TEKQEILKEKLT
-457 IDKLNHKIGT
+457 IDKLNHKIAT

-473 TSHWQECERCKEK
+473 TGHWQECERCKEK

-501 KSVCEVCKSE
+501 KSVCEVCKNE

-543 CDKIFDENKQ
+543 CDKIFDENKH
-553 EITKEDLIIKK
+553 EITKEDLIIEK
-564 TGHTPDGIW
+564 TGHTPDGTW
-573 KDYGKYHRQS
+573 KDYGEYHRQS
-583 CLKCKEKLDISN
+583 CLKCDAKLDISN
-595 HTGKAGCGEKAVCN
+595 HTGKAHCQEKAVCN

-634 RSEGREA
+634 QSEGREA

-660 EKDLVIKKSNHNA
+660 KKDLVIKKSNHNT

-710 GICADCNKTYGEKGE
+710 GICADCNKTYGEKGD
-725 HIYGELSR
+725 HIYGELNR

-826 KKMYRCRE
+826 KKVYRCRE

-874 NCGIEKFVRLEIDE
+874 NCGIEKFIRLEIDE

-939 QPEEEEETEKTTT
+939 QPEEEEETEKITTGKT
-952 AKTNKTSTK
+952 NKTSTKKAKTNKTSAK

-979 PVMAMMGAAMLLTYF
+979 PVMAMIGAAMLLTSF
-994 ALCIKREKS
+994 ALCRKREKS

>member
-12 FSLLIG
+12 FSLLVG
-18 RGLNIFSLPVKAET
+18 RGLNIFSLPVKAEAGQENTIKVSVDQTEVSPGDTVIYTFVLDDIYYDT
-32 GQDVSVKVTS
+32 GEVMLSVEYPENMTAVTYSANENFIRSNSISNNTGIFNYDGVRGYDEITLLTVSVKIS
-42 SLRACKPGDNVEFTL
+42 EEILEE
-57 TANNFTEDQPKLR
+57 TEIQ
-70 VKLSFS
+70 
-76 SEFNNISYDF
+76 
-86 NENLY
+86 
-91 PQKIENY
+91 
-98 ETDIYEFT
+98 
-106 FDGSNSENSVSLGT
+106 
-120 IYAKIAD
+120 
-127 YVDSPIELYPNI
+127 PNI
-139 TAEIYSY
+139 TAYYKDYS
-146 TDSGD
+146 SNL
-151 IAWLPCSVDLDSA
+151 LPCSIDSDSA

-189 SLTLNTG
+189 NLTLNTG

-209 STDNVVWDSSVPLV
+209 STDNVVWDSSVPFV

-265 ESTATCLSEGIAE
+265 ESTATCLSEGVAE

-313 TEEIAAT
+313 TKEVAAT
-320 CETDGI
+320 CETEGI
-326 KAHYTCKS
+326 KAHYTCKN
-334 CGTLFD
+334 CGTVFD
-340 TNKEIIENGDLIIPM
+340 TNKEIIENGDLTIPM
-355 TGHKYGRWKTDE
+355 TGHKYGR
-367 TSHWQECTNP
+367 
-377 ECGKT
+377 
-382 TDKQEHICD
+382 
-391 NVPCESKKFCQI
+391 
-403 CNNEY
+403 
-408 GEIKK
+408 
-413 HRYVFYREVSAT
+413 
-425 CETEG
+425 
-430 TKAHYFCPDCGKYFD
+430 
-445 TEKQEISKEKLT
+445 
-457 IDKLNHKIGT
+457 
-467 EWKTDE
+467 WKTDE

-519 LSFISGKTET
+519 LSFISGETET

-543 CDKIFDENKQ
+543 CDKIFDEKEQ
-553 EITKEDLIIKK
+553 EITEEDLIIKK
-564 TGHTPDGIW
+564 TGHTPDGTW
-573 KDYGKYHRQS
+573 KDYGEYHRQS
-583 CLKCKEKLDISN
+583 CLKCKEKLNISN
-595 HTGKAGCGEKAVCN
+595 HTGKASCGEKAVCN

-622 FGILNKR
+622 FGILNRR
-629 IEPTC
+629 IDPTC
-634 RSEGREA
+634 QSEGREA

-660 EKDLVIKKSNHNA
+660 EKDLVIKKTNHNT

-688 LNCNEI
+688 LNCSEI

-710 GICADCNKTYGEKGE
+710 GICADCNKTYGEKGD

-756 FDENKKEISKENLII
+756 FDENKKEISKENLTI

-776 RQSENWHSDEENHQY
+776 KQSENWHSDEENHQY

-826 KKMYRCRE
+826 KKVYRCRE

-841 IIPVL
+841 VIPVL

-933 TLRITP
+933 ILRIKP

-952 AKTNKTSTK
+952 TKTNKTSTK

-979 PVMAMMGAAMLLTYF
+979 PVMAMIGAAMLLTSF
-994 ALCIKREKS
+994 ALCRKREKS

>member
-18 RGLNIFSLPVKAET
+18 WGLNIFSLPVKAET

-209 STDNVVWDSSVPLV
+209 STDEIVWDSSVPLV

-313 TEEIAAT
+313 TKEVAAT

-326 KAHYTCKS
+326 KAHYTCKR
-334 CGTLFD
+334 CGTVFD
-340 TNKEIIENGDLIIPM
+340 TNKEIIENGDLTIPM

-367 TSHWQECTNP
+367 TN
-377 ECGKT
+377 
-382 TDKQEHICD
+382 
-391 NVPCESKKFCQI
+391 
-403 CNNEY
+403 
-408 GEIKK
+408 
-413 HRYVFYREVSAT
+413 
-425 CETEG
+425 
-430 TKAHYFCPDCGKYFD
+430 
-445 TEKQEISKEKLT
+445 
-457 IDKLNHKIGT
+457 
-467 EWKTDE
+467 
-473 TSHWQECERCKEK
+473 HWQECERCKEK

-496 TSCEH
+496 SSCEH

-553 EITKEDLIIKK
+553 EVTEEDLIIKK
-564 TGHTPDGIW
+564 TGHKPDGIW
-573 KDYGKYHRQS
+573 KDYGEYHRQS

-622 FGILNKR
+622 FDILNKR

-660 EKDLVIKKSNHNA
+660 EKDLVIKKSNHNT

-688 LNCNEI
+688 LNCSEI

-710 GICADCNKTYGEKGE
+710 GICADCNKTYGEKGD

-756 FDENKKEISKENLII
+756 FDENKNEINKENLII
-771 TKTGH
+771 IKTGH
-776 RQSENWHSDEENHQY
+776 KQSENWHSDEENHQY

-826 KKMYRCRE
+826 KKVYRCRE

-933 TLRITP
+933 ILRIKP

-952 AKTNKTSTK
+952 TKTNKTSTK

-979 PVMAMMGAAMLLTYF
+979 PVMAMIGAAMLLTSF
-994 ALCIKREKS
+994 ALCRKREKS

>member
-1 MKKLKMFNLLL
+1 MKKLKIFNLLL

-57 TANNFTEDQPKLR
+57 TANNFTEDQAKLR

-76 SEFNNISYDF
+76 SEFSNISY
-86 NENLY
+86 NLNKNFY
-91 PQKIENY
+91 PQKIEDY

-151 IAWLPCSVDLDSA
+151 FAWFPCSVDLDSA

-209 STDNVVWDSSVPLV
+209 STDEIVWDSSVPLV

-254 TVLCKHEYEHI
+254 TVLCNHEYEHI
-265 ESTATCLSEGIAE
+265 DSTATCLSEGIAE

-313 TEEIAAT
+313 M
-320 CETDGI
+320 
-326 KAHYTCKS
+326 
-334 CGTLFD
+334 
-340 TNKEIIENGDLIIPM
+340 KE
-355 TGHKYGRWKTDE
+355 
-367 TSHWQECTNP
+367 
-377 ECGKT
+377 
-382 TDKQEHICD
+382 
-391 NVPCESKKFCQI
+391 VA
-403 CNNEY
+403 
-408 GEIKK
+408 
-413 HRYVFYREVSAT
+413 AT

-430 TKAHYFCPDCGKYFD
+430 IKAHYFCPDCGKYFD
-445 TEKQEISKEKLT
+445 TEKQEIPKEEL
-457 IDKLNHKIGT
+457 IIEKLNHKIGT

-543 CDKIFDENKQ
+543 CDKIFDEKEQ
-553 EITKEDLIIKK
+553 EITEEDLIIKK
-564 TGHTPDGIW
+564 TGHTPDGTW
-573 KDYGKYHRQS
+573 KDYGEYHRQS
-583 CLKCKEKLDISN
+583 CLKCDAKLDISN
-595 HTGKAGCGEKAVCN
+595 HTDKARCGEKAVCN

-634 RSEGREA
+634 QSEGREA

-660 EKDLVIKKSNHNA
+660 EKDLVIKKSNHNT

-688 LNCNEI
+688 SNCNEI

-756 FDENKKEISKENLII
+756 FDENKREISKENLII
-771 TKTGH
+771 IKTGH
-776 RQSENWHSDEENHQY
+776 RQSENWQSDEENHQY

-819 YDENRTG
+819 YDENQTG
-826 KKMYRCRE
+826 KKVYRCRD

-874 NCGIEKFVRLEIDE
+874 NCGIEKFIRLEIDE
-888 KLVDPENYILKEGS
+888 EPVDPENYILKEGS

-933 TLRITP
+933 TLRITA
-939 QPEEEEETEKTTT
+939 QPEEEEETEKTTTAKTTKTSAKT

-979 PVMAMMGAAMLLTYF
+979 PLTAMIGAAMLFTSF
-994 ALCIKREKS
+994 ALCRKRKKS

>member
-18 RGLNIFSLPVKAET
+18 RGLNIFSLPVKAEI

-70 VKLSFS
+70 LKFSFS
-76 SEFNNISYDF
+76 SEFSNISY
-86 NENLY
+86 NLNKNFY
-91 PQKIENY
+91 PQKIEDY

-120 IYAKIAD
+120 ICATIAD

-151 IAWLPCSVDLDSA
+151 FAWFPCSVDLDSA
-164 RVTVTPPEPEKPTEI
+164 HVTVTPPEPEKPTEI

-189 SLTLNTG
+189 NLTLNTG

-203 TIEPAN
+203 TVDPAN
-209 STDNVVWDSSVPLV
+209 STDEIVWDSSVPFV

-254 TVLCKHEYEHI
+254 TVLCNHEYEHI
-265 ESTATCLSEGIAE
+265 DSTATCLSEGIAE

-290 TEKKH
+290 TEKKR

-313 TEEIAAT
+313 
-320 CETDGI
+320 I
-326 KAHYTCKS
+326 K
-334 CGTLFD
+334 
-340 TNKEIIENGDLIIPM
+340 
-355 TGHKYGRWKTDE
+355 
-367 TSHWQECTNP
+367 
-377 ECGKT
+377 
-382 TDKQEHICD
+382 
-391 NVPCESKKFCQI
+391 
-403 CNNEY
+403 
-408 GEIKK
+408 
-413 HRYVFYREVSAT
+413 EVSAT

-430 TKAHYFCPDCGKYFD
+430 IKAHYFCPDCGKYFD
-445 TEKQEISKEKLT
+445 TEKQEIPKEKLT

-473 TSHWQECERCKEK
+473 TSHWRECERCKEK

-496 TSCEH
+496 SSCEH

-529 CEKDGIIAHFVCTK
+529 CEKDGIIAHFVCRK

-553 EITKEDLIIKK
+553 EITEKDLIIEK
-564 TGHTPDGIW
+564 TGHTLDGTW
-573 KDYGKYHRQS
+573 KDYGEYHRQS

-595 HTGKAGCGEKAVCN
+595 HTGKARCGEKAVCD
-609 ICGAQ
+609 ICGAR

-660 EKDLVIKKSNHNA
+660 EKDLVIKKSNHNT

-710 GICADCNKTYGEKGE
+710 GICADCNKTYGEKGD

-756 FDENKKEISKENLII
+756 FDENKKEINKENLII

-776 RQSENWHSDEENHQY
+776 RQSESWHSDEENHQY

-819 YDENRTG
+819 YDENQTG
-826 KKMYRCRE
+826 KKVYRCRE

-874 NCGIEKFVRLEIDE
+874 NCGIEKFIRLEIDE
-888 KLVDPENYILKEGS
+888 ELVDPGNYILKEGS

-908 PEYLATLEVGKHGVS
+908 PEYLATLEVGKHSVS

-952 AKTNKTSTK
+952 GKTTKTSAKTAKTNKTSTK

-979 PVMAMMGAAMLLTYF
+979 PLTAMIGAAMLLTSF
-994 ALCIKREKS
+994 ALCVKKRKE
-1003 K
+1003 

>member
-32 GQDVSVKVTS
+32 GQDVSVKVIS

-57 TANNFTEDQPKLR
+57 TANNSTEDQPKLR

-76 SEFNNISYDF
+76 SEFNNISCDF

-91 PQKIENY
+91 PQKIDNY

-120 IYAKIAD
+120 ICTTIAD
-127 YVDSPIELYPNI
+127 YVDGPIELYPNI

-151 IAWLPCSVDLDSA
+151 FAWFPCSVDLDSA
-164 RVTVTPPEPEKPTEI
+164 HVTVTPPEPEKPTEI

-209 STDNVVWDSSVPLV
+209 STDKIVWDSSVPFV

-239 TITARRGDVSASCLV
+239 TITARRGDVSASCIV

-313 TEEIAAT
+313 MKEVPAT
-320 CETDGI
+320 CETDG
-326 KAHYTCKS
+326 
-334 CGTLFD
+334 
-340 TNKEIIENGDLIIPM
+340 
-355 TGHKYGRWKTDE
+355 
-367 TSHWQECTNP
+367 
-377 ECGKT
+377 
-382 TDKQEHICD
+382 
-391 NVPCESKKFCQI
+391 
-403 CNNEY
+403 
-408 GEIKK
+408 
-413 HRYVFYREVSAT
+413 
-425 CETEG
+425 
-430 TKAHYFCPDCGKYFD
+430 TKAHYYCPDCGKYFD
-445 TEKQEISKEKLT
+445 TEKQEIPKEKLT

-486 LNYGEHRAAD
+486 LNYGKHRAAD

-543 CDKIFDENKQ
+543 CDKIFDKNKQ
-553 EITKEDLIIKK
+553 EITEKDLIIKK
-564 TGHTPDGIW
+564 TGHTPDGTW
-573 KDYGKYHRQS
+573 KDYGEYHRQS
-583 CLKCKEKLDISN
+583 CLKCEAKLDISN
-595 HTGKAGCGEKAVCN
+595 HTGKARCGEKAVCN

-614 YGEPAEHS
+614 YGEPTEHS

-634 RSEGREA
+634 QSEGREA

-660 EKDLVIKKSNHNA
+660 EKDLVIKKSNHNT

-694 LDVAEHH
+694 LDMAEHH

-710 GICADCNKTYGEKGE
+710 KICADCNKTYREKGD

-743 VKSHYTCGVCSKI
+743 VKKHYTCGVCSKI
-756 FDENKKEISKENLII
+756 FDENKKEISKEDLII
-771 TKTGH
+771 IKTGH

-826 KKMYRCRE
+826 EKVYRCRE

-841 IIPVL
+841 FISVL

-874 NCGIEKFVRLEIDE
+874 NCGIEKFIRLEIDE

-908 PEYLATLEVGKHGVS
+908 PEYLATLEVGKHVVS

-939 QPEEEEETEKTTT
+939 QPEEEEEAEKTTTGKTTKTSAKTAKTNKTSTKT

-979 PVMAMMGAAMLLTYF
+979 PLIAMIGAAMLLTSF
-994 ALCIKREKS
+994 ALCVKKRKE
-1003 K
+1003 